1 MAKKKDVTTD
11 NEIFVAQKL
20 AEDELNI
27 NEINKPLEML
37 DFKSFDNNKD
47 LLDYQQQALINAFR
61 MLVAYFRDFK
71 ENKKEFYAFYQKH
84 YSFAHCD
91 FAKKK
96 LNPLLKSH
104 FKVENHCVSFENF
117 INRLAFY
124 MATGSGK
131 TIVII
136 KLVELLSVAIRMG
149 LIPKKNIMFFS
160 ANEHLIKQFEKEIE
174 KYNRNKDYFKQIDF
188 KNLKSVT
195 NKDFHHAPKNSF
207 IEKIALFYYRADLMS
222 DEESKENLLNYKDYW
237 DNGENYV
244 ILDEAHKGN
253 KTESKRQAIF
263 SLLSL
268 KGFLFNFSATF
279 TEESDLITAVYN
291 LSVGEWVKLGYGKES
306 VLLKKNNLN
315 AFKELKDLNDR
326 EKEIA
331 LLKALLL
338 LGMQKRH
345 QTEGYFYDPLMLV
358 FTHSVNVKNSDAE
371 IFFKTLARVIEND
384 DGSDFLKAKDDLLEE
399 LKNPE
404 FLFSDDKDKGYK
416 VNVFKESLKSMDF
429 KGLKEEVFYASNGH
443 IEVIINP
450 KNNQEIAFKLNTSDK
465 VFCLIRIGD
474 ITEWICE
481 KLKSVKVV
489 SKNLSFKEESYFSQ
503 IDKSSI
509 NILVGSRT
517 FDTGWDSTRPSVI
530 LFLNIGL
537 DDDAKKLVKQSFGR
551 GVRIESVKNQRQ
563 RLAYLDI
570 DEAIKKD
577 LKPNAAMLET
587 LFVIP
592 TNHASLEA
600 ILKIQ
605 KESENKGE
613 NRGSWREIKLEKT
626 PIKHALFVPC
636 YRKEQTNALK
646 ISPSASFKMSEK
658 NFKDLKEYF
667 HLMSEKH
674 FILKHEIYD
683 PKDYT
688 LLKEMIQTA
697 HFKKVPTWH
706 YKDLDHMISEIKGK
720 KGYTLLKDLI
730 QTAHFKKV
738 STWHYKDLDHMISE
752 IKGKLYPN
760 QKVPKDEFN
769 ALDSEKIVH
778 FKRIKVRADK
788 KEELIQTIQE
798 VKEYAPLDKET
809 LRIKIAQGE
818 IDPYD
823 TEKHKQDKTFKV
835 DEAEL
840 LKLKEHYYTPLI
852 KAKNCDWLKHVV
864 KVESESDFLEELLKI
879 VETLQENYDFW
890 AFSKIDEHLDN
901 LFIPYFNNAA
911 ERKFF
916 PDFIFWLQKGGT
928 QIICFIDPKG
938 SKHTDYEHK
947 ADAYQLFKDKIFNPK
962 NDPNLKI
969 KVVLKFYG
977 DKDDVGERYRDDWIK
992 EGELKDF
999 FLKQLA

>member
-1 MAKKKDVTTD
+1 MAKKKDLTTY

-20 AEDELNI
+20 AEDELNTSEI
-27 NEINKPLEML
+27 NEPLERL
-37 DFKSFDNNKD
+37 DFKSFDSNKE

-71 ENKKEFYAFYQKH
+71 GSKKEFYTFYQEH
-84 YSFAHCD
+84 YSFANCD
-91 FAKKK
+91 FTHKK

-160 ANEHLIKQFEKEIE
+160 ANENLIKQFEKEIE
-174 KYNRNKDYFKQIDF
+174 KYNRGKDFSKQIDF
-188 KNLKSVT
+188 KNLKSIT
-195 NKDFHHAPKNSF
+195 HKDFHRAPKGF
-207 IEKIALFYYRADLMS
+207 FEKIALFYYRADLMN

-253 KTESKRQAIF
+253 KSESKRQAIF

-279 TEESDLITAVYN
+279 TEESDLITSAYN

-315 AFKELKDLNDR
+315 AFKDSKDLNDR

-338 LGMQKRH
+338 LGMQKRYKV
-345 QTEGYFYDPLMLV
+345 EGYFYDPLMLV

-371 IFFKTLARVIEND
+371 IFFKTLACVIEND
-384 DGSDFLKAKDDLLEE
+384 DGNDFLKAKEDLLEE
-399 LKNPE
+399 LKDPK
-404 FLFSDDKDKGYK
+404 FLFSDDKDKDYK
-416 VNVFKESLKSMDF
+416 VRVFKEGLKSMDF
-429 KGLKEEVFYASNGH
+429 KGLKEEVFYANSGH

-465 VFCLIRIGD
+465 VFCLIKIGD

-517 FDTGWDSTRPSVI
+517 FETGWDSTRPSVI

-551 GVRIESVKNQRQ
+551 GIRIESLKNQRQ
-563 RLAYLDI
+563 RLAYLDM
-570 DEAIKKD
+570 DEAIKEN

-605 KESENKGE
+605 KESENGGE
-613 NRGSWREIKLEKT
+613 NKGSWREITLEKT
-626 PIKHALFVPC
+626 PIEHDLFVPC
-636 YRKEQTNALK
+636 YRKEPTSVLEL
-646 ISPSASFKMSEK
+646 PESASFKMSEK

-667 HLMSEKH
+667 NLMSEKH

-683 PKDYT
+683 PKDYAT
-688 LLKEMIQTA
+688 LKDMIQQA
-697 HFKKVPTWH
+697 RV
-706 YKDLDHMISEIKGK
+706 
-720 KGYTLLKDLI
+720 
-730 QTAHFKKV
+730 KKV
-738 STWHYKDLDHMISE
+738 STWHYKDLDYMISE

-769 ALDSEKIVH
+769 TLDNEKIVH
-778 FKRIKVRADK
+778 FKRIKVKADK
-788 KEELIQTIQE
+788 QEALIKTIQE
-798 VKEYAPLDKET
+798 VKEHAPLDKET

-823 TEKHKQDKTFKV
+823 TEKHKQDKTFEV
-835 DEAEL
+835 GDAEL

-852 KAKNCDWLKHVV
+852 KAKDCDWLKHVV
-864 KVESESDFLEELLKI
+864 KVKSEIDFLQELQETETIK
-879 VETLQENYDFW
+879 TLQENYDFW

-901 LFIPYFNNAA
+901 LFIPYINNVA
-911 ERKFF
+911 ERRFF

-938 SKHTDYEHK
+938 ITYADYEHK
-947 ADAYQLFKDKIFNPK
+947 ADAYKLFKNKIFNPK
-962 NDPNLKI
+962 NNPHFKI

-977 DKDDVGERYRDDWIK
+977 DKDRVGDNYRDYWIQK
-992 EGELKDF
+992 GKLNDF
-999 FLKQLA
+999 FLTLKD

>member
-1 MAKKKDVTTD
+1 MARKKDLTSY

-20 AEDELNI
+20 AEEELNT
-27 NEINKPLEML
+27 NEINEPLERL
-37 DFKSFDNNKD
+37 DFKSFDSNKE

-71 ENKKEFYAFYQKH
+71 GSKKEFYAFYQER
-84 YSFAHCD
+84 YSFANCD
-91 FAKKK
+91 FTHKK
-96 LNPLLKSH
+96 LNSLLKSH
-104 FKVENHCVSFENF
+104 FKVENQRVSFENF

-160 ANEHLIKQFEKEIE
+160 ANENLIKQFEKEIE
-174 KYNRNKDYFKQIDF
+174 KYNRGKDFSKQIDF
-188 KNLKSVT
+188 KNLKSIT
-195 NKDFHHAPKNSF
+195 HKDFHRAPKGF
-207 IEKIALFYYRADLMS
+207 FEKIALFYYRADLMN

-253 KTESKRQAIF
+253 KSESKRQAIF

-279 TEESDLITAVYN
+279 TEESDLITSVYN

-315 AFKELKDLNDR
+315 AFKDLKDLNDR

-338 LGMQKRH
+338 LGMQKRYK
-345 QTEGYFYDPLMLV
+345 TEGYFHDPLMLV
-358 FTHSVNVKNSDAE
+358 FTHSVNVENSDAE
-371 IFFKTLARVIEND
+371 IFFKTLVRVIEND
-384 DGSDFLKAKDDLLEE
+384 NGNDFLKAKEDLLEE
-399 LKNPE
+399 LKDPE
-404 FLFSDDKDKGYK
+404 FLFSANKDKDYK
-416 VNVFKESLKSMDF
+416 VKVFKEGLKSMDF
-429 KGLKEEVFYASNGH
+429 KGLKEEVFYANSGH

-465 VFCLIRIGD
+465 VFCLIKIGD

-503 IDKSSI
+503 IDRSSI

-517 FDTGWDSTRPSVI
+517 FETGWDSTRPSVI

-551 GVRIESVKNQRQ
+551 GVRIESLKNQRQ

-570 DEAIKKD
+570 DKAIKKD

-600 ILKIQ
+600 ILTIQ
-605 KESENKGE
+605 KESENGGE
-613 NRGSWREIKLEKT
+613 SRGSWREITLEKT
-626 PIKHALFVPC
+626 PIQHDLFVPC
-636 YRKEQTNALK
+636 YRKEPTSILK
-646 ISPSASFKMSEK
+646 LPENASFKMSEK
-658 NFKDLKEYF
+658 NFKDLKECF
-667 HLMSEKH
+667 NWMSEKH

-683 PKDYT
+683 PKDYAT
-688 LLKEMIQTA
+688 LKDMIQKA
-697 HFKKVPTWH
+697 RV
-706 YKDLDHMISEIKGK
+706 
-720 KGYTLLKDLI
+720 
-730 QTAHFKKV
+730 KKV
-738 STWHYKDLDHMISE
+738 STWHYKDLDYMISE

-769 ALDSEKIVH
+769 ALDNEKIVH
-778 FKRIKVRADK
+778 FKRIKVKADK
-788 KEELIQTIQE
+788 QEELIKTIQE
-798 VKEYAPLDKET
+798 VKEHAPLDKET

-823 TEKHKQDKTFKV
+823 ADKHKQDKTFKV
-835 DEAEL
+835 GDAEL

-852 KAKNCDWLKHVV
+852 KAKDCDWLKHVV
-864 KVESESDFLEELLKI
+864 KVKSEIDFLKELQDRETTK
-879 VETLQENYDFW
+879 TLQENYDFW

-901 LFIPYFNNAA
+901 LFIPYFNSAA
-911 ERKFF
+911 ERRFF
-916 PDFIFWLQKGGT
+916 PDFIFWLQKGDT

-938 SKHTDYEHK
+938 TKIAEYQHK
-947 ADAYQLFKDKIFNPK
+947 ADWYKKLFKDKIFNPK
-962 NDPNLKI
+962 NDPHFKI

-977 DKDDVGERYRDDWIK
+977 DKDDVGDKYKDDWIQK
-992 EGELKDF
+992 DKLKDF
-999 FLKQLA
+999 FLTLPKFIERG

>member
-1 MAKKKDVTTD
+1 MAKKKDLTTH

-20 AEDELNI
+20 AEDELNT
-27 NEINKPLEML
+27 NEINEPLEML
-37 DFKSFDNNKD
+37 DFKSFDSNKE

-61 MLVAYFRDFK
+61 MLVTYFRDFK
-71 ENKKEFYAFYQKH
+71 ENKKEFYAFYQEH

-96 LNPLLKSH
+96 LHPLLKSH

-160 ANEHLIKQFEKEIE
+160 ANENLIKQFEKEIE

-188 KNLKSVT
+188 KSLKSVT
-195 NKDFHHAPKNSF
+195 NKDFHHAPKGSF
-207 IEKIALFYYRADLMS
+207 IEKITLFYYRADLMN

-253 KTESKRQAIF
+253 KSESKRQAIF

-306 VLLKKNNLN
+306 VLLKKNNLH

-338 LGMQKRH
+338 LGMQKRY

-358 FTHSVNVKNSDAE
+358 FTHSVNVENSDAE

-384 DGSDFLKAKDDLLEE
+384 DGSDFLKAKEDLLEE

-416 VNVFKESLKSMDF
+416 VKVFKEGLKSMDF

-465 VFCLIRIGD
+465 VFCLIKIGD

-517 FDTGWDSTRPSVI
+517 FETGWDSTRPSVI

-570 DEAIKKD
+570 DKAIKD
-577 LKPNAAMLET
+577 RLKPNAAMLET

-600 ILKIQ
+600 ILKFQ

-646 ISPSASFKMSEK
+646 ISPSASFKMSTK

-674 FILKHEIYD
+674 FILKHEIYN
-683 PKDYT
+683 PKDYV
-688 LLKEMIQTA
+688 LLKEM
-697 HFKKVPTWH
+697 
-706 YKDLDHMISEIKGK
+706 
-720 KGYTLLKDLI
+720 I

-738 STWHYKDLDHMISE
+738 STWHYKDLDYMISE

-769 ALDSEKIVH
+769 ALDNEKIVH
-778 FKRIKVRADK
+778 FKRVKVRADK
-788 KEELIQTIQE
+788 KEKLIQTIQE
-798 VKEYAPLDKET
+798 VKEYAPLDRET
-809 LRIKIAQGE
+809 LIKKIAQGE
-818 IDPYD
+818 IDID
-823 TEKHKQDKTFKV
+823 NIDKHKQDRTFKV
-835 DEAEL
+835 DGAEL

-864 KVESESDFLEELLKI
+864 KVKSESDFLEELLKI
-879 VETLQENYDFW
+879 TETLQENYDFW

-901 LFIPYFNNAA
+901 LFIPYIDNAT

-916 PDFIFWLQKGGT
+916 PDFIFWLQKSGT

-962 NDPNLKI
+962 DDPHFKI

-977 DKDDVGERYRDDWIK
+977 NKDKVGERYRDLWIEK
-992 EGELKDF
+992 GKLEYFFLDLKD
-999 FLKQLA
+999 

>member
-1 MAKKKDVTTD
+1 MAKKKDLTTD

-20 AEDELNI
+20 AEEELNI
-27 NEINKPLEML
+27 NEINEPLEML
-37 DFKSFDNNKD
+37 DFKSFDNNKE

-61 MLVAYFRDFK
+61 VLVAYFRDFK

-84 YSFAHCD
+84 YSFANCD

-96 LNPLLKSH
+96 LNHLLKSH
-104 FKVENHCVSFENF
+104 FKVENHCVRFENF

-160 ANEHLIKQFEKEIE
+160 ANENLIKQFEKEIE
-174 KYNRNKDYFKQIDF
+174 KYNRGKDYSKQIDF
-188 KNLKSVT
+188 KNLKEVT
-195 NKDFHHAPKNSF
+195 NKDFHRAPKDF
-207 IEKIALFYYRADLMS
+207 FEKIALFYYRADLMN

-253 KTESKRQAIF
+253 KSESKRQAIF

-279 TEESDLITAVYN
+279 TEESDLITSVYN

-315 AFKELKDLNDR
+315 AFKDLKDLNDR

-338 LGMQKRH
+338 LGMQKRYKI
-345 QTEGYFYDPLMLV
+345 EGYFHDPLMLV
-358 FTHSVNVKNSDAE
+358 FTHSVNVENSDAE

-384 DGSDFLKAKDDLLEE
+384 DESDFVKAKEDLLEE
-399 LKNPE
+399 IKDPE
-404 FLFSDDKDKGYK
+404 FLFSDGKDKDYK
-416 VNVFKESLKSMDF
+416 IKVFKEGLKSMDF
-429 KGLKEEVFYASNGH
+429 KGLKEEVFYANSGH

-465 VFCLIRIGD
+465 VFCLIKIGD
-474 ITEWICE
+474 ITEWIYE

-517 FDTGWDSTRPSVI
+517 FETGWDSTRPSVI

-570 DEAIKKD
+570 DGAIKEN

-605 KESENKGE
+605 KESENRGE
-613 NRGSWREIKLEKT
+613 SRGSWREIKLEKT

-636 YRKEQTNALK
+636 YRKEPTSVLELPEN
-646 ISPSASFKMSEK
+646 ASFKMSEK

-667 HLMSEKH
+667 NLMSEKH
-674 FILKHEIYD
+674 FILKHGIYD

-688 LLKEMIQTA
+688 LLKNM
-697 HFKKVPTWH
+697 
-706 YKDLDHMISEIKGK
+706 
-720 KGYTLLKDLI
+720 I

-738 STWHYKDLDHMISE
+738 STWHYKDLDYMISE

-778 FKRIKVRADK
+778 FKRIKVKADK
-788 KEELIQTIQE
+788 KEALMKTIQE

-823 TEKHKQDKTFKV
+823 TEKHKQDRTFKV
-835 DEAEL
+835 GEAEL

-864 KVESESDFLEELLKI
+864 KAESEIDFLKELQKTETI
-879 VETLQENYDFW
+879 KTLQENYDFW

-901 LFIPYFNNAA
+901 LFIPYIDNAA

-916 PDFIFWLQKGGT
+916 PDFIFWLEKGGT

-938 SKHTDYEHK
+938 TEHTSGLRK
-947 ADAYQLFKDKIFNPK
+947 ADPYKNLFKDKIFNPK
-962 NDPNLKI
+962 NDPNFKI

-977 DKDDVGERYRDDWIK
+977 NKDRVPELYRDYWIK
-992 EGELKDF
+992 KGKLEDF
-999 FLKQLA
+999 FLTLKA

>member
-1 MAKKKDVTTD
+1 MAKKKDLTTD

-20 AEDELNI
+20 AEEELNT
-27 NEINKPLEML
+27 NEINEPLEML
-37 DFKSFDNNKD
+37 DFKSFDNNKE

-84 YSFAHCD
+84 YSFANCD

-96 LNPLLKSH
+96 LNHLLKSY
-104 FKVENHCVSFENF
+104 FKVENGCVKFENF

-174 KYNRNKDYFKQIDF
+174 KYNRNKDYSKQIDF

-195 NKDFHHAPKNSF
+195 HKDFYRAPKNVLKEM
-207 IEKIALFYYRADLMS
+207 EKIPLFYYRADLMN

-253 KTESKRQAIF
+253 KSESKRQAIF

-338 LGMQKRH
+338 LGMQKRYRK
-345 QTEGYFYDPLMLV
+345 EGYFYDPLMLV

-384 DGSDFLKAKDDLLEE
+384 DESDFNRTKDDLLEE

-416 VNVFKESLKSMDF
+416 VKVFKESLNDMDF

-465 VFCLIRIGD
+465 IFCLIRIGD
-474 ITEWICE
+474 ITEWIYE

-509 NILVGSRT
+509 NILVGSRA

-570 DEAIKKD
+570 DEAIKEK

-600 ILKIQ
+600 ILKFQ

-626 PIKHALFVPC
+626 PIKHDLFVPC

-674 FILKHEIYD
+674 FILKHEIYN

-697 HFKKVPTWH
+697 HFKKV
-706 YKDLDHMISEIKGK
+706 
-720 KGYTLLKDLI
+720 
-730 QTAHFKKV
+730 
-738 STWHYKDLDHMISE
+738 STWHYKDLDYMISE

-769 ALDSEKIVH
+769 ALDNEKIVH
-778 FKRIKVRADK
+778 FKRVKVKAS
-788 KEELIQTIQE
+788 KEEALMKTIQE
-798 VKEYAPLDKET
+798 VKEYAPLDKE
-809 LRIKIAQGE
+809 RIKIAQGE

-823 TEKHKQDKTFKV
+823 TEKHKQNKTFEV
-835 DEAEL
+835 DGAEL

-864 KVESESDFLEELLKI
+864 KVKSESDFLEELLKI
-879 VETLQENYDFW
+879 TETLQENYDFW

-901 LFIPYFNNAA
+901 LFIPYIDNAA
-911 ERKFF
+911 ERRFF
-916 PDFIFWLQKGGT
+916 PDFIFWLQKGDT

-947 ADAYQLFKDKIFNPK
+947 ADAYQLFEDKVFNPK

-977 DKDDVGERYRDDWIK
+977 DKDDVGERYRDLWIEK
-992 EGELKDF
+992 GKLEDF
-999 FLKQLA
+999 FLTLKA

>member
-1 MAKKKDVTTD
+1 MAKKKDLTAD

-20 AEDELNI
+20 AEEELDTNKI
-27 NEINKPLEML
+27 NEPLEML
-37 DFKSFDNNKD
+37 DFKSFDNNKE

-84 YSFAHCD
+84 YSFANCD

-96 LNPLLKSH
+96 LHHLLKNS
-104 FKVENHCVSFENF
+104 FKVENGCVKFENF

-174 KYNRNKDYFKQIDF
+174 KYNRNKDYSKQIDF

-195 NKDFHHAPKNSF
+195 NKDFYHAPKNSF
-207 IEKIALFYYRADLMS
+207 IEKIVLFYYRADLMN

-338 LGMQKRH
+338 LGMQKRYKV
-345 QTEGYFYDPLMLV
+345 EGYFYDPLMLV

-384 DGSDFLKAKDDLLEE
+384 DGNDFLKAKDDLLEE
-399 LKNPE
+399 LRDPE
-404 FLFSDDKDKGYK
+404 FLFSDGKDQKYK
-416 VNVFKESLKSMDF
+416 VEVFKEGLKSMDF
-429 KGLKEEVFYASNGH
+429 KGLKEEIFYANNGH

-481 KLKSVKVV
+481 KLKSVKMV

-517 FDTGWDSTRPSVI
+517 FETGWDSTRPSVI

-563 RLAYLDI
+563 RLAYLEI
-570 DEAIKKD
+570 DGAIKKA
-577 LKPNAAMLET
+577 LKPNATMLET

-600 ILKIQ
+600 ILKFQ

-626 PIKHALFVPC
+626 RIEHALFVPC
-636 YRKEQTNALK
+636 YRKEQTNMLEF
-646 ISPSASFKMSEK
+646 PENASFKMSEK
-658 NFKDLKEYF
+658 NFKDLKEHF

-674 FILKHEIYD
+674 FILKHEIYN

-688 LLKEMIQTA
+688 LLKDLIQTA

-706 YKDLDHMISEIKGK
+706 YKDLDC
-720 KGYTLLKDLI
+720 
-730 QTAHFKKV
+730 
-738 STWHYKDLDHMISE
+738 MISE

-778 FKRIKVRADK
+778 FKRVKVRADK
-788 KEELIQTIQE
+788 KEELVKKIQE
-798 VKEYAPLDKET
+798 VKEYAPLDKE
-809 LRIKIAQGE
+809 RIKIAQGE

-823 TEKHKQDKTFKV
+823 TEKHKQDRTFKV
-835 DEAEL
+835 GDAEL

-864 KVESESDFLEELLKI
+864 KVKSESDFLEELLKI
-879 VETLQENYDFW
+879 TETLQENYDFW

-901 LFIPYFNNAA
+901 LFIPYIDNAA
-911 ERKFF
+911 ERKIF

-938 SKHTDYEHK
+938 TKIAEYEHK
-947 ADAYQLFKDKIFNPK
+947 ADWYKKLFKDKVFSSK

-999 FLKQLA
+999 FLTL

>member
-1 MAKKKDVTTD
+1 MAKKKDLTTD

-20 AEDELNI
+20 AEGELNI
-27 NEINKPLEML
+27 NEINEPLEML
-37 DFKSFDNNKD
+37 DFKSFDSNKE

-84 YSFAHCD
+84 YSFANCD

-96 LNPLLKSH
+96 LNDLLKNS
-104 FKVENHCVSFENF
+104 FKVENGCVSFENF

-160 ANEHLIKQFEKEIE
+160 TNENLIKQFEKEIE
-174 KYNRNKDYFKQIDF
+174 KYNRGKDYSKQIDF

-195 NKDFHHAPKNSF
+195 NEDFHHASKGF
-207 IEKIALFYYRADLMS
+207 FEKITLFYYRADLM
-222 DEESKENLLNYKDYW
+222 DDKESKENRLNYKDYW

-244 ILDEAHKGN
+244 ILDEAHKGD
-253 KTESKRQAIF
+253 KSESKRQAIF

-268 KGFLFNFSATF
+268 RGFLFNFSATF
-279 TEESDLITAVYN
+279 TEKSDLITSVYN

-306 VLLKKNNLN
+306 VLLKKNNLS
-315 AFKELKDLNDR
+315 AFKDLKDLNDR

-338 LGMQKRH
+338 LAMQKRYK
-345 QTEGYFYDPLMLV
+345 TEGYFHDPLMLV

-384 DGSDFLKAKDDLLEE
+384 DENDFIKAKEDLLEE

-404 FLFSDDKDKGYK
+404 FLFSDDKDQKYK
-416 VNVFKESLKSMDF
+416 IEVFKKGLNDLDF

-443 IEVIINP
+443 IEMIINP

-626 PIKHALFVPC
+626 RIEHALFVPC

-646 ISPSASFKMSEK
+646 ISPSTSFKMSEK

-674 FILKHEIYD
+674 FILKHEIYN

-697 HFKKVPTWH
+697 HFKKV
-706 YKDLDHMISEIKGK
+706 
-720 KGYTLLKDLI
+720 
-730 QTAHFKKV
+730 
-738 STWHYKDLDHMISE
+738 STWHYKDLDYMISE

-769 ALDSEKIVH
+769 ALDNEKIVH
-778 FKRIKVRADK
+778 FKRVKVRADK
-788 KEELIQTIQE
+788 KEELVKRIQE
-798 VKEYAPLDKET
+798 VKEYAPLD
-809 LRIKIAQGE
+809 
-818 IDPYD
+818 
-823 TEKHKQDKTFKV
+823 TEKHKQDRTFKV

-864 KVESESDFLEELLKI
+864 KVKSESDFLEELQETETIK
-879 VETLQENYDFW
+879 TLQENYDFW

-911 ERKFF
+911 ERHFF

-947 ADAYQLFKDKIFNPK
+947 ADAYKLFKDKVFTPK
-962 NDPNLKI
+962 NNPHFKI
-969 KVVLKFYG
+969 QVVLKFYG
-977 DKDDVGERYRDDWIK
+977 NKDDVGDKYKDDWIQK
-992 EGELKDF
+992 DKLKDF
-999 FLKQLA
+999 FLTLWPKFIERG

>member
-1 MAKKKDVTTD
+1 MAKKKDLTTD

-20 AEDELNI
+20 AEYELNA
-27 NEINKPLEML
+27 NEINEPLEML
-37 DFKSFDNNKD
+37 DFKSFDNNKE

-61 MLVAYFRDFK
+61 MLIAYFRDFK

-96 LNPLLKSH
+96 LNPLLKNS
-104 FKVENHCVSFENF
+104 FKVENNCVKFENF

-160 ANEHLIKQFEKEIE
+160 ANENLIKQFEKEIE
-174 KYNRNKDYFKQIDF
+174 KYNRGKDYSKQIDF
-188 KNLKSVT
+188 KSLKSVT
-195 NKDFHHAPKNSF
+195 NKDFHHAPKDFF

-306 VLLKKNNLN
+306 VLLKKNNLI

-338 LGMQKRH
+338 LGMQKRY

-384 DGSDFLKAKDDLLEE
+384 DEGDFLKAKEDLLEE

-404 FLFSDDKDKGYK
+404 FLFSDDKDKDYK
-416 VNVFKESLKSMDF
+416 VEVFKEGLKSMDF
-429 KGLKEEVFYASNGH
+429 KGLKEEVFYANNGH
-443 IEVIINP
+443 IEAIINP

-465 VFCLIRIGD
+465 VFCLIKIGD

-509 NILVGSRT
+509 NILVGSRA
-517 FDTGWDSTRPSVI
+517 FETGWDSTRPSVI

-563 RLAYLDI
+563 RLAYLEI
-570 DEAIKKD
+570 DGAIKKA
-577 LKPNAAMLET
+577 LKLNAAMLET

-600 ILKIQ
+600 ILKFQ
-605 KESENKGE
+605 KESENKDE

-646 ISPSASFKMSEK
+646 IPPSASFKMSEK

-697 HFKKVPTWH
+697 HFKKV
-706 YKDLDHMISEIKGK
+706 
-720 KGYTLLKDLI
+720 
-730 QTAHFKKV
+730 
-738 STWHYKDLDHMISE
+738 STWHYKDLDCMISE

-769 ALDSEKIVH
+769 ALDNEKIVH
-778 FKRIKVRADK
+778 FKRVKVKADK
-788 KEELIQTIQE
+788 KEKLIQTIQE
-798 VKEYAPLDKET
+798 VKEYAPLDKE
-809 LRIKIAQGE
+809 RMKIVQGE
-818 IDPYD
+818 IDSHD
-823 TEKHKQDKTFKV
+823 TEKHKQDRTFKV
-835 DEAEL
+835 DDAEL

-864 KVESESDFLEELLKI
+864 KVKSESDFLEELLKI
-879 VETLQENYDFW
+879 TETLQENYDFW

-901 LFIPYFNNAA
+901 LFIPYIDNAT
-911 ERKFF
+911 ERHFF
-916 PDFIFWLQKGGT
+916 PDFIFWLEKGGT

-962 NDPNLKI
+962 DDPNFKI
-969 KVVLKFYG
+969 RVVLKFYG
-977 DKDDVGERYRDDWIK
+977 NKDDVGERYRDDWIK

>member
-1 MAKKKDVTTD
+1 MAKKKDLTTD

-20 AEDELNI
+20 AEDELDTNKI
-27 NEINKPLEML
+27 NEPLERL
-37 DFKSFDNNKD
+37 NFKSFDSNKE

-61 MLVAYFRDFK
+61 MLIAYFRDFK
-71 ENKKEFYAFYQKH
+71 ENKKEFYAFYQDH
-84 YSFAHCD
+84 YSFANCD

-96 LNPLLKSH
+96 LNHLLKNS
-104 FKVENHCVSFENF
+104 FKVENGCVRFENF

-174 KYNRNKDYFKQIDF
+174 KYNRGKDFSKQIDF

-195 NKDFHHAPKNSF
+195 NKDFHHAPKGSF
-207 IEKIALFYYRADLMS
+207 IEKITLFYYRADLMN

-338 LGMQKRH
+338 LGMQKRYKV
-345 QTEGYFYDPLMLV
+345 EGYFYDPLMLV

-404 FLFSDDKDKGYK
+404 FLFSDDKDKDYK
-416 VNVFKESLKSMDF
+416 VKVFKEGLKGMDF

-465 VFCLIRIGD
+465 VFCLIKIGD

-481 KLKSVKVV
+481 KLKSVKKVV

-570 DEAIKKD
+570 DEAIKEK

-600 ILKIQ
+600 ILKFQ

-626 PIKHALFVPC
+626 CIEHALFVPC
-636 YRKEQTNALK
+636 YQKEQTNALK

-688 LLKEMIQTA
+688 LLK
-697 HFKKVPTWH
+697 
-706 YKDLDHMISEIKGK
+706 
-720 KGYTLLKDLI
+720 DLI
-730 QTAHFKKV
+730 QTAHFNKV
-738 STWHYKDLDHMISE
+738 STWHYKDLDYMISE

-769 ALDSEKIVH
+769 ALDSERIVH
-778 FKRIKVRADK
+778 FKRIKVKADK
-788 KEELIQTIQE
+788 KEELVKKIQE
-798 VKEYAPLDKET
+798 VKEYAPLDKE
-809 LRIKIAQGE
+809 RIKIAQGE
-818 IDPYD
+818 IDLD
-823 TEKHKQDKTFKV
+823 DIEKHKQNKTFKI
-835 DEAEL
+835 DEAEP

-852 KAKNCDWLKHVV
+852 KAKNCDWLKRVV
-864 KVESESDFLEELLKI
+864 KVESEIDFLKELQETETMK
-879 VETLQENYDFW
+879 TLQENYDFW

-901 LFIPYFNNAA
+901 LFIPYIDDAT

-916 PDFIFWLQKGGT
+916 PDFIFWLEKGGT

-938 SKHTDYEHK
+938 TEHTSSLRK
-947 ADAYQLFKDKIFNPK
+947 ADAYKLFKDKVFSSK
-962 NDPNLKI
+962 DDPNFKI

-977 DKDDVGERYRDDWIK
+977 NKDRVPDDYRHYWIK
-992 EGELKDF
+992 KGELEDF

>member
-1 MAKKKDVTTD
+1 MAKKKDLITH

-20 AEDELNI
+20 AEDELNT
-27 NEINKPLEML
+27 NEINEPLERL
-37 DFKSFDNNKD
+37 DFKSFDNNKE

-71 ENKKEFYAFYQKH
+71 GSKKEFYAFYQEH
-84 YSFAHCD
+84 YSFANCD
-91 FAKKK
+91 FTHKK

-104 FKVENHCVSFENF
+104 FKVENQRVSFENF

-136 KLVELLSVAIRMG
+136 KLVELLSVAMGMG

-160 ANEHLIKQFEKEIE
+160 ANENLIKQFEKEIE
-174 KYNRNKDYFKQIDF
+174 KYNRGKDFSKQINF
-188 KNLKSVT
+188 KNLKSIT
-195 NKDFHHAPKNSF
+195 HQDFHRAPKDSF
-207 IEKIALFYYRADLMS
+207 IKQITLFYYRADLMN

-253 KTESKRQAIF
+253 KSESKRQAIF

-279 TEESDLITAVYN
+279 TEECDLITSVYN

-306 VLLKKNNLN
+306 VLLKKNNLS
-315 AFKELKDLNDR
+315 AFKDSKDLNDR

-338 LGMQKRH
+338 LGMQKRYK
-345 QTEGYFYDPLMLV
+345 TEGYFHNPLMLV
-358 FTHSVNVKNSDAE
+358 FTHSVNVENSDAE

-384 DGSDFLKAKDDLLEE
+384 DGNDFLKAKEDLLEE
-399 LKNPE
+399 LKDPE
-404 FLFSDDKDKGYK
+404 FLFSANKDKDYK
-416 VNVFKESLKSMDF
+416 VKVLKEGLKSMDF

-465 VFCLIRIGD
+465 VFCLIKIGD

-503 IDKSSI
+503 IDRSSI

-517 FDTGWDSTRPSVI
+517 FETGWDSTRPSVI

-551 GVRIESVKNQRQ
+551 GVRIESIKNQRQ

-570 DEAIKKD
+570 DEAIKKA

-592 TNHASLEA
+592 TNPASLDA
-600 ILKIQ
+600 ILNFQ

-613 NRGSWREIKLEKT
+613 SRGSWREITLEKT

-636 YRKEQTNALK
+636 YRKEPTSITELPEN
-646 ISPSASFKMSEK
+646 ASFKMSEK

-667 HLMSEKH
+667 NLMSEKH

-683 PKDYT
+683 PKDYAT
-688 LLKEMIQTA
+688 LKDMIQ
-697 HFKKVPTWH
+697 K
-706 YKDLDHMISEIKGK
+706 
-720 KGYTLLKDLI
+720 
-730 QTAHFKKV
+730 AHFKKV
-738 STWHYKDLDHMISE
+738 STWHYKDLDYMIAA

-769 ALDSEKIVH
+769 TLDNEKIVH
-778 FKRIKVRADK
+778 FKRIKVKADK
-788 KEELIQTIQE
+788 QEELIKTIQE
-798 VKEYAPLDKET
+798 VKEHAPLDKET

-823 TEKHKQDKTFKV
+823 TEKHKQNKTFKV
-835 DEAEL
+835 DGAEL

-852 KAKNCDWLKHVV
+852 KAKDCDWLKHVV
-864 KVESESDFLEELLKI
+864 KVKSEIDFLQELQDQETTK
-879 VETLQENYDFW
+879 TLQENYDFW

-901 LFIPYFNNAA
+901 LFIPYINNVA
-911 ERKFF
+911 ERRFF
-916 PDFIFWLQKGGT
+916 PDFIFWLQKGDT

-938 SKHTDYEHK
+938 ITYADYEHK
-947 ADAYQLFKDKIFNPK
+947 ADAYKLFKDKIFNPK
-962 NDPNLKI
+962 NNPHCKIKKI

-977 DKDDVGERYRDDWIK
+977 DKDRVGDNYRDYWIQK
-992 EGELKDF
+992 GKLNDF
-999 FLKQLA
+999 FLTLKD

>member
-20 AEDELNI
+20 SEEELNT
-27 NEINKPLEML
+27 NEINDPLEML
-37 DFKSFDNNKD
+37 DFKSFDNNKE

-84 YSFAHCD
+84 YSFANCD

-96 LNPLLKSH
+96 LNPLLKNS

-160 ANEHLIKQFEKEIE
+160 ANENLIKQFEKEIE
-174 KYNRNKDYFKQIDF
+174 KYNRNKDYSKQIDF
-188 KNLKSVT
+188 KSLKSVT
-195 NKDFHHAPKNSF
+195 HKDFYHAPKDSF
-207 IEKIALFYYRADLMS
+207 KDMEKITLFYYRADLMS
-222 DEESKENLLNYKDYW
+222 DEESKEKLLNYKDYW

-338 LGMQKRH
+338 LGMQKRYRK
-345 QTEGYFYDPLMLV
+345 EGYFYDPLMLV

-404 FLFSDDKDKGYK
+404 FLFSDDKDKDYK
-416 VNVFKESLKSMDF
+416 IRVFKEGLKSMDF

-517 FDTGWDSTRPSVI
+517 FETGWDSTRPSVI

-563 RLAYLDI
+563 RLAYLEI
-570 DEAIKKD
+570 DEAIKD
-577 LKPNAAMLET
+577 SLKPNAAMLET
-587 LFVIP
+587 LFVIA
-592 TNHASLEA
+592 TKSESVKA
-600 ILKIQ
+600 ILDL
-605 KESENKGE
+605 KEESSDP
-613 NRGSWREIKLEKT
+613 SWCEVELEKT
-626 PIKHALFVPC
+626 PIEHALLFVPC
-636 YRKEQTNALK
+636 YQEKCIKATDLE
-646 ISPSASFKMSEK
+646 SASFKMSAK

-683 PKDYT
+683 PKDY
-688 LLKEMIQTA
+688 KQFKDMIQEA
-697 HFKKVPTWH
+697 RFN
-706 YKDLDHMISEIKGK
+706 
-720 KGYTLLKDLI
+720 
-730 QTAHFKKV
+730 KV
-738 STWHYKDLDHMISE
+738 STWHYKDLDCMISE

-760 QKVPKDEFN
+760 QKVPKNEFN

-778 FKRIKVRADK
+778 FKRIKVKADK
-788 KEELIQTIQE
+788 KEELVKTIQE
-798 VKEYAPLDKET
+798 VKEYVPLDKE
-809 LRIKIAQGE
+809 RIKIAQGE

-835 DEAEL
+835 GDDAEL

-864 KVESESDFLEELLKI
+864 KVKSESDFLEKLLKI
-879 VETLQENYDFW
+879 TETLQENYDFW

-901 LFIPYFNNAA
+901 LFIPYIGEHAT

-938 SKHTDYEHK
+938 IKISDYQHK
-947 ADAYQLFKDKIFNPK
+947 ADAYKLFKDKVFNPK
-962 NDPNLKI
+962 DDPNFKI

-977 DKDDVGERYRDDWIK
+977 DKDEVADLYRDYWIK
-992 EGELKDF
+992 KGKLEDF
-999 FLKQLA
+999 FLTLKA

>member
-1 MAKKKDVTTD
+1 MAKKKDLTTD

-20 AEDELNI
+20 AEDELNT
-27 NEINKPLEML
+27 NEINEPLERL
-37 DFKSFDNNKD
+37 DFKSFDNNKE

-61 MLVAYFRDFK
+61 MLAAYFRDFK
-71 ENKKEFYAFYQKH
+71 EDKKEFYAFYQKH
-84 YSFAHCD
+84 YSFANCD

-104 FKVENHCVSFENF
+104 FKVENQCVSFENF

-160 ANEHLIKQFEKEIE
+160 ANENLIQQFKKEIE
-174 KYNRNKDYFKQIDF
+174 KYNRSKDYFKQIDF
-188 KNLKSVT
+188 KSLKSVT

-207 IEKIALFYYRADLMS
+207 IEKITLFYYRADLMN

-253 KTESKRQAIF
+253 KSESKRQAIF

-306 VLLKKNNLN
+306 VLLKKNDLN

-338 LGMQKRH
+338 LGMQKRY

-384 DGSDFLKAKDDLLEE
+384 DGSDFLKAKEDLLEE

-404 FLFSDDKDKGYK
+404 FLFSDDKDKDYK
-416 VNVFKESLKSMDF
+416 VKVFKEGLKSMDF
-429 KGLKEEVFYASNGH
+429 KGLKEEVFYANNGH

-509 NILVGSRT
+509 NILCGSRT
-517 FDTGWDSTRPSVI
+517 FETGWDSTRPSVI

-587 LFVIP
+587 LFVVP
-592 TNHASLEA
+592 TNYASLDA
-600 ILKIQ
+600 ILKFQ
-605 KESENKGE
+605 KESENGGE

-626 PIKHALFVPC
+626 PMKHALFVPC

-646 ISPSASFKMSEK
+646 IPPSASFKMSEK

-688 LLKEMIQTA
+688 LLK
-697 HFKKVPTWH
+697 
-706 YKDLDHMISEIKGK
+706 
-720 KGYTLLKDLI
+720 DLI

-738 STWHYKDLDHMISE
+738 STWHYKDLDYMISE

-778 FKRIKVRADK
+778 FKRIKVKADK
-788 KEELIQTIQE
+788 KEKLIQTIQE
-798 VKEYAPLDKET
+798 VKEYAPLDKE
-809 LRIKIAQGE
+809 RIKIAQGE

-823 TEKHKQDKTFKV
+823 TEKHKQDRTFKV

-864 KVESESDFLEELLKI
+864 KVKSEIDFLKELQETETIK
-879 VETLQENYDFW
+879 TLQENYDFW

-901 LFIPYFNNAA
+901 LFIPYIDNGAT

-916 PDFIFWLQKGGT
+916 PDFIFWLEKGGT

-962 NDPNLKI
+962 NDPNFKI

-977 DKDDVGERYRDDWIK
+977 DKDGVGERYRDDWIK
-992 EGELKDF
+992 KGKLEDF
-999 FLKQLA
+999 FLTMIA

>member
-1 MAKKKDVTTD
+1 MAKKKDLTTD

-20 AEDELNI
+20 AEEELNT
-27 NEINKPLEML
+27 NEINEPLERL
-37 DFKSFDNNKD
+37 DFKSFDNNKE

-61 MLVAYFRDFK
+61 MLAAYFKDFK
-71 ENKKEFYAFYQKH
+71 GSKKEFYAFYQKH
-84 YSFAHCD
+84 YSFANCD

-96 LNPLLKSH
+96 LHPLLKSH

-160 ANEHLIKQFEKEIE
+160 ANENLIKQFEKEIE
-174 KYNRNKDYFKQIDF
+174 KYNRGKDYSKQIGF

-195 NKDFHHAPKNSF
+195 NKDFHHAPK
-207 IEKIALFYYRADLMS
+207 IVEQIALFYYRADLMN

-253 KTESKRQAIF
+253 KSESKRQAIF

-326 EKEIA
+326 EKETA

-338 LGMQKRH
+338 LGMQKRYK
-345 QTEGYFYDPLMLV
+345 TEGYFYDPLMLV

-384 DGSDFLKAKDDLLEE
+384 DESDFLKAKEDLLEE

-404 FLFSDDKDKGYK
+404 FLFSDDKDKDDK
-416 VNVFKESLKSMDF
+416 VRVFKEGLKSMDF
-429 KGLKEEVFYASNGH
+429 KGLKEEVFYANNGH

-465 VFCLIRIGD
+465 VFCLIKIGD

-517 FDTGWDSTRPSVI
+517 FETGWDSTRPSVI

-563 RLAYLDI
+563 RLAYLEI
-570 DEAIKKD
+570 DESIKKT

-587 LFVIP
+587 LFVIA
-592 TNHASLEA
+592 TKSESVEA
-600 ILKIQ
+600 ILTIQ
-605 KESENKGE
+605 KESENRGE
-613 NRGSWREIKLEKT
+613 DRGAWREIKLEKT
-626 PIKHALFVPC
+626 RIEHALFVPC
-636 YRKEQTNALK
+636 YRKEQTS
-646 ISPSASFKMSEK
+646 ISELPENASFKMSGE

-667 HLMSEKH
+667 NLMSEKH

-683 PKDYT
+683 PKDYAQ
-688 LLKEMIQTA
+688 LKRMIQ
-697 HFKKVPTWH
+697 
-706 YKDLDHMISEIKGK
+706 E
-720 KGYTLLKDLI
+720 
-730 QTAHFKKV
+730 AHFKKV
-738 STWHYKDLDHMISE
+738 STWHYRDLDYMISE

-778 FKRIKVRADK
+778 FKRIKVRAGK
-788 KEELIQTIQE
+788 KEELVKKIQE
-798 VKEYAPLDKET
+798 VKEHAPLDKET
-809 LRIKIAQGE
+809 LIKKIVQGE

-823 TEKHKQDKTFKV
+823 TEKHKQDKTFEV
-835 DEAEL
+835 DGAEL

-864 KVESESDFLEELLKI
+864 KVESEIDFLKELQETETIK
-879 VETLQENYDFW
+879 TLQENYDFW

-901 LFIPYFNNAA
+901 LFIPYIDNAT

-916 PDFIFWLQKGGT
+916 PDFIFWLQKGDT

-938 SKHTDYEHK
+938 TEHTSSLRK
-947 ADAYQLFKDKIFNPK
+947 ADPYKNLFKDKVFRSKDNP
-962 NDPNLKI
+962 NFKI
-969 KVVLKFYG
+969 QVVLKFYG
-977 DKDDVGERYRDDWIK
+977 NKDRVPELYRDDWIK
-992 EGELKDF
+992 KGKLEDF

>member
-1 MAKKKDVTTD
+1 MAKKKQEVRN

-20 AEDELNI
+20 AEEELNT
-27 NEINKPLEML
+27 NEINEPLEML
-37 DFKSFDNNKD
+37 DFKSFDNNKE

-61 MLVAYFRDFK
+61 MLIAYFRDFK

-84 YSFAHCD
+84 YSFANCD

-104 FKVENHCVSFENF
+104 FKVENNCVRFENF

-160 ANEHLIKQFEKEIE
+160 ANEHLIKQFKKEIE

-188 KNLKSVT
+188 KSLKSVT
-195 NKDFHHAPKNSF
+195 NKDFYRAPKGSF
-207 IEKIALFYYRADLMS
+207 IEKIALFYYRADLMN
-222 DEESKENLLNYKDYW
+222 DEESKENLLNYKDFW

-338 LGMQKRH
+338 LGMQKRYRK
-345 QTEGYFYDPLMLV
+345 EGYFHDPLMLV
-358 FTHSVNVKNSDAE
+358 FTHSVNVENSDAE

-384 DGSDFLKAKDDLLEE
+384 NEGGFSKAKDDLLEE

-404 FLFSDDKDKGYK
+404 FLFSDDKDQKYQKYKIEVFEEGLKG
-416 VNVFKESLKSMDF
+416 MDF

-465 VFCLIRIGD
+465 VFCLIKIGD

-509 NILVGSRT
+509 NILVGSRA

-570 DEAIKKD
+570 DPSIKKA

-587 LFVIP
+587 LFVIA
-592 TNHASLEA
+592 TKSESVKA
-600 ILKIQ
+600 ILDL
-605 KESENKGE
+605 KEESSDP
-613 NRGSWREIKLEKT
+613 SWCEVELEKT
-626 PIKHALFVPC
+626 LIEHALFVPC
-636 YRKEQTNALK
+636 YQEKSIKATDLQ
-646 ISPSASFKMSEK
+646 SASFKMSEK
-658 NFKDLKEYF
+658 NFKDLKEHF

-674 FILKHEIYD
+674 FILKHEIYN
-683 PKDYT
+683 PKDY
-688 LLKEMIQTA
+688 E
-697 HFKKVPTWH
+697 
-706 YKDLDHMISEIKGK
+706 
-720 KGYTLLKDLI
+720 LLKDLI
-730 QTAHFKKV
+730 QTKRFEIELN
-738 STWHYKDLDHMISE
+738 WHYKDLDYMISE

-769 ALDSEKIVH
+769 ALDNEKIVH

-788 KEELIQTIQE
+788 KEALMKTIQE
-798 VKEYAPLDKET
+798 VKEYAPLDKE
-809 LRIKIAQGE
+809 
-818 IDPYD
+818 
-823 TEKHKQDKTFKV
+823 KHKQDRTFKV
-835 DEAEL
+835 NDAEL

-864 KVESESDFLEELLKI
+864 KVKSESDFLEELLKI
-879 VETLQENYDFW
+879 TETLQENYDFW

-901 LFIPYFNNAA
+901 LFIPYIDNAA
-911 ERKFF
+911 ERRFF
-916 PDFIFWLQKGGT
+916 PDFIFWLEKGGT

-938 SKHTDYEHK
+938 TEHTSSLRK
-947 ADAYQLFKDKIFNPK
+947 AYWYKKLFKDKIFNPK
-962 NDPNLKI
+962 DDPHFKI

-977 DKDDVGERYRDDWIK
+977 NKDKAPDDYRNYWIK

>member
-20 AEDELNI
+20 AEEELNI
-27 NEINKPLEML
+27 NEINDPLEML
-37 DFKSFDNNKD
+37 DFKSFDNNKE

-61 MLVAYFRDFK
+61 MLIAYFRDFK

-84 YSFAHCD
+84 YSFANCD

-104 FKVENHCVSFENF
+104 FKVENHCVRFENF

-160 ANEHLIKQFEKEIE
+160 ANENLIKQFEKEIE
-174 KYNRNKDYFKQIDF
+174 KYNRGKDYFKQIDF

-195 NKDFHHAPKNSF
+195 NKDFYHAPKDSF
-207 IEKIALFYYRADLMS
+207 IEKITLFYYRADLMN

-263 SLLSL
+263 SLLSQ

-338 LGMQKRH
+338 LGMQKRYK
-345 QTEGYFYDPLMLV
+345 TEGYFYDPLMLV

-384 DGSDFLKAKDDLLEE
+384 DGSDFLKAKEDLLEE

-416 VNVFKESLKSMDF
+416 VNVFKESLKGMDF
-429 KGLKEEVFYASNGH
+429 KGLKEEVFYANSGH

-465 VFCLIRIGD
+465 VFCLIKIGD

-517 FDTGWDSTRPSVI
+517 FETGWDSTRPSVI

-570 DEAIKKD
+570 DGAIKKA
-577 LKPNAAMLET
+577 LKPNAATLET

-605 KESENKGE
+605 KESENRGE
-613 NRGSWREIKLEKT
+613 SRGSWREIKLEKT
-626 PIKHALFVPC
+626 PIKHDLFVPC

-674 FILKHEIYD
+674 FILKHEIYN

-697 HFKKVPTWH
+697 HFKKV
-706 YKDLDHMISEIKGK
+706 
-720 KGYTLLKDLI
+720 
-730 QTAHFKKV
+730 
-738 STWHYKDLDHMISE
+738 STWHYKDLDYMISE

-778 FKRIKVRADK
+778 FKRVKVRADK
-788 KEELIQTIQE
+788 KEKLIQTIQE
-798 VKEYAPLDKET
+798 VKEYAPLDKERT
-809 LRIKIAQGE
+809 KIAQGE

-823 TEKHKQDKTFKV
+823 TEKHKQDRTFKV
-835 DEAEL
+835 DDAEL

-864 KVESESDFLEELLKI
+864 KVKSESDFLEELLKI
-879 VETLQENYDFW
+879 TETLQENYDFW

-901 LFIPYFNNAA
+901 LFIPYINNAT
-911 ERKFF
+911 ERRFF
-916 PDFIFWLQKGGT
+916 PDFIFWLQKGDT

-947 ADAYQLFKDKIFNPK
+947 ADAYQLFEDKIFNPK
-962 NDPNLKI
+962 DDPNLKI

-977 DKDDVGERYRDDWIK
+977 DKDDVGERYRDLWIEK
-992 EGELKDF
+992 GKLEYFFLDLKD
-999 FLKQLA
+999 

>member
-1 MAKKKDVTTD
+1 MAKKKDLTTD

-20 AEDELNI
+20 AEEELNT
-27 NEINKPLEML
+27 NEINDPLEML
-37 DFKSFDNNKD
+37 DFKSFDSNKE

-136 KLVELLSVAIRMG
+136 KLVELLSVAIGIG

-174 KYNRNKDYFKQIDF
+174 KYNRNKDYSKQIDF
-188 KNLKSVT
+188 KSLKSVK
-195 NKDFHHAPKNSF
+195 NKDFYHAPKDF
-207 IEKIALFYYRADLMS
+207 FQKIVLFYYRADLMN

-253 KTESKRQAIF
+253 KSESKRQAIF
-263 SLLSL
+263 SLLSQ

-338 LGMQKRH
+338 LGMQKRY

-404 FLFSDDKDKGYK
+404 FLFSDGKDKEKEYK
-416 VNVFKESLKSMDF
+416 IKVFKESLNRLDF
-429 KGLKEEVFYASNGH
+429 KGLKEEIFYANNGH

-517 FDTGWDSTRPSVI
+517 FETGWDSTRPSVI

-570 DEAIKKD
+570 DPSIKKA

-600 ILKIQ
+600 ILKFQ

-646 ISPSASFKMSEK
+646 IPQSASFKMSEK
-658 NFKDLKEYF
+658 NFKDLKEHF

-674 FILKHEIYD
+674 FILKHEIYN
-683 PKDYT
+683 PKDYE
-688 LLKEMIQTA
+688 LLKDMIQKE

-706 YKDLDHMISEIKGK
+706 YKDLD
-720 KGYTLLKDLI
+720 Y
-730 QTAHFKKV
+730 
-738 STWHYKDLDHMISE
+738 MISE

-778 FKRIKVRADK
+778 FKRIKVKANK
-788 KEELIQTIQE
+788 KEKLIQTIQE
-798 VKEYAPLDKET
+798 VKEYAPLDKE
-809 LRIKIAQGE
+809 RIKIVQGE

-823 TEKHKQDKTFKV
+823 TEKHKQDRTFKV
-835 DEAEL
+835 DDAEL

-864 KVESESDFLEELLKI
+864 KVKSESDFLEELLKI
-879 VETLQENYDFW
+879 TETLQENYDFW

-901 LFIPYFNNAA
+901 LFIPYIDNVT

-947 ADAYQLFKDKIFNPK
+947 ADAYKLFKDKVFSSK
-962 NDPNLKI
+962 DDPNFKI

-977 DKDDVGERYRDDWIK
+977 NKDGVGERYRDLWIEK
-992 EGELKDF
+992 GKLEYFFLDLKD
-999 FLKQLA
+999 

>member
-1 MAKKKDVTTD
+1 MAKKKDLTTH

-20 AEDELNI
+20 AEEELNA
-27 NEINKPLEML
+27 NEINEPLERL
-37 DFKSFDNNKD
+37 DFKSFDSNKE

-61 MLVAYFRDFK
+61 MLVAYFKDFK
-71 ENKKEFYAFYQKH
+71 ENKKEFYAFYQEH
-84 YSFAHCD
+84 YSFANCD
-91 FAKKK
+91 FTNKK

-104 FKVENHCVSFENF
+104 FKVKNKCVSFENF

-160 ANEHLIKQFEKEIE
+160 ANENLIKQFEKEIE
-174 KYNRNKDYFKQIDF
+174 KYNRGKDFSKQIDF
-188 KNLKSVT
+188 KNFKEVT
-195 NKDFHHAPKNSF
+195 HKDFHRAPKDF
-207 IEKIALFYYRADLMS
+207 FEKITLFYYRADLMN

-253 KTESKRQAIF
+253 KSESKRQAIF

-279 TEESDLITAVYN
+279 TEESDLITSVYN

-315 AFKELKDLNDR
+315 AFKDLKDLNDR

-338 LGMQKRH
+338 LGMQKRYK
-345 QTEGYFYDPLMLV
+345 TEGYFHDPLMLV
-358 FTHSVNVKNSDAE
+358 FTHSVNVENSDAE

-384 DGSDFLKAKDDLLEE
+384 DGSDFVKAKEDLLEE
-399 LKNPE
+399 IKDPE
-404 FLFSDDKDKGYK
+404 FLFSGNKDKDYK
-416 VNVFKESLKSMDF
+416 VKVFKEGLKGMDF
-429 KGLKEEVFYASNGH
+429 KGLKEEVFYANSGH

-465 VFCLIRIGD
+465 VFCLIKIGD
-474 ITEWICE
+474 ITEWIYE

-517 FDTGWDSTRPSVI
+517 FETGWDSTRPSVI

-563 RLAYLDI
+563 RLAYLEI
-570 DEAIKKD
+570 DGAIKEN

-605 KESENKGE
+605 KESENRGE
-613 NRGSWREIKLEKT
+613 SRGSWREIKLEKT

-636 YRKEQTNALK
+636 YRKEPTSVLELPEN
-646 ISPSASFKMSEK
+646 ASFKMSEK

-667 HLMSEKH
+667 NLMSEKH
-674 FILKHEIYD
+674 FILKHEIYN
-683 PKDYT
+683 PKDY
-688 LLKEMIQTA
+688 E
-697 HFKKVPTWH
+697 
-706 YKDLDHMISEIKGK
+706 
-720 KGYTLLKDLI
+720 LLKDLI
-730 QTAHFKKV
+730 QTKRFEIELN
-738 STWHYKDLDHMISE
+738 WHYKDLDYMISE

-769 ALDSEKIVH
+769 ALDNEKIVH
-778 FKRIKVRADK
+778 FKRIKVKADK
-788 KEELIQTIQE
+788 EEALIKTIQE
-798 VKEYAPLDKET
+798 VKEHAPLDKET
-809 LRIKIAQGE
+809 LRIKIPQGE

-823 TEKHKQDKTFKV
+823 AEKHKQNKTFEV
-835 DEAEL
+835 DGAEL

-864 KVESESDFLEELLKI
+864 KVKSESDFLEELLKI
-879 VETLQENYDFW
+879 TETLQENYDFW
-890 AFSKIDEHLDN
+890 AFSKIDEHLDH

-916 PDFIFWLQKGGT
+916 PDFIFWLQKSGT

-938 SKHTDYEHK
+938 IKISDYQHK
-947 ADAYQLFKDKIFNPK
+947 ADAYKLFKDKVFSSK
-962 NDPNLKI
+962 DDPNFKI

-977 DKDDVGERYRDDWIK
+977 DKDEVADGYRDYWIK
-992 EGELKDF
+992 KGKLEDF

>member
-1 MAKKKDVTTD
+1 MAKKKDLTTD

-20 AEDELNI
+20 AEEELNA
-27 NEINKPLEML
+27 NEINEPLEML
-37 DFKSFDNNKD
+37 DFKSFDNNKE

-71 ENKKEFYAFYQKH
+71 EDKKEFYAFYQKH
-84 YSFAHCD
+84 YSFANCD

-160 ANEHLIKQFEKEIE
+160 ANEHLIKQFKKEIE
-174 KYNRNKDYFKQIDF
+174 KYNRGKDYFKQIDF
-188 KNLKSVT
+188 KDLKSVT
-195 NKDFHHAPKNSF
+195 NKDFYRAPKDSLMK
-207 IEKIALFYYRADLMS
+207 KIALFYYRADLMN
-222 DEESKENLLNYKDYW
+222 DEESKENLLNYKDCW

-253 KTESKRQAIF
+253 KSESKRQAIF
-263 SLLSL
+263 SLLSQ

-306 VLLKKNNLN
+306 VLLKKNNLS

-338 LGMQKRH
+338 LGMQKRYKV
-345 QTEGYFYDPLMLV
+345 EGYFYDPLMLV
-358 FTHSVNVKNSDAE
+358 FTHSVNVENSDAE

-384 DGSDFLKAKDDLLEE
+384 DESDFSKAKDDLLEE

-517 FDTGWDSTRPSVI
+517 FETGWDSTRPSVI

-577 LKPNAAMLET
+577 LKPHAAMLET
-587 LFVIP
+587 LFVIA
-592 TNHASLEA
+592 TKSESVKA
-600 ILKIQ
+600 ILDL
-605 KESENKGE
+605 KEESSDP
-613 NRGSWREIKLEKT
+613 SWCEVELEKT
-626 PIKHALFVPC
+626 PIEHALFVPC
-636 YRKEQTNALK
+636 YQEKSIKATDLQ
-646 ISPSASFKMSEK
+646 SGSFKMSEK

-674 FILKHEIYD
+674 FILKHEIYN
-683 PKDYT
+683 PKDY
-688 LLKEMIQTA
+688 E
-697 HFKKVPTWH
+697 
-706 YKDLDHMISEIKGK
+706 
-720 KGYTLLKDLI
+720 LLKDLI
-730 QTAHFKKV
+730 QTKRFEIELN
-738 STWHYKDLDHMISE
+738 WHYKDLDNLIS
-752 IKGKLYPN
+752 ILKKRLYLN

-769 ALDSEKIVH
+769 ALDDEKIVH
-778 FKRIKVRADK
+778 FKRIQVKADK
-788 KEELIQTIQE
+788 KEELVKTIQE

-809 LRIKIAQGE
+809 LRMKIAQGE
-818 IDPYD
+818 IDID
-823 TEKHKQDKTFKV
+823 NIDKHKQDRTFKV

-864 KVESESDFLEELLKI
+864 KVKSESDFLEELLKI
-879 VETLQENYDFW
+879 TETLQENYDFW

-901 LFIPYFNNAA
+901 LFIPYFNSAT
-911 ERKFF
+911 ERRFF
-916 PDFIFWLQKGGT
+916 PDFIFWLEKGGM

-938 SKHTDYEHK
+938 TEHTSSLRK
-947 ADAYQLFKDKIFNPK
+947 AYWYKKLFKDKIFNPK

-977 DKDDVGERYRDDWIK
+977 DKDKVVEGRDLWIK
-992 EGELKDF
+992 KGELKDF

>member
-1 MAKKKDVTTD
+1 MAKKKQQDLRG

-20 AEDELNI
+20 AEDEFNT
-27 NEINKPLEML
+27 NEINEPLERL
-37 DFKSFDNNKD
+37 DFKSFDNNKE

-71 ENKKEFYAFYQKH
+71 ESKKAFYAFYQEH
-84 YSFAHCD
+84 YSFANCD
-91 FAKKK
+91 FTHKK
-96 LNPLLKSH
+96 LNPLLKGY
-104 FKVENHCVSFENF
+104 FKVKNHCVSFENF

-136 KLVELLSVAIRMG
+136 KLVELLSVAMG
-149 LIPKKNIMFFS
+149 MDLIPKKNIMFFS
-160 ANEHLIKQFEKEIE
+160 ANENLIKQFEREIK
-174 KYNRNKDYFKQIDF
+174 KYNKDKDYSKKIDF

-195 NKDFHHAPKNSF
+195 NKDFHRASKNVLMEQ
-207 IEKIALFYYRADLMS
+207 ITLFYYRADLMS

-253 KTESKRQAIF
+253 KSESKRQAIF

-279 TEESDLITAVYN
+279 TEESDLITSVYN

-315 AFKELKDLNDR
+315 AFKDLKDLNDR

-338 LGMQKRH
+338 LGMQKRYKI
-345 QTEGYFYDPLMLV
+345 EGYFHDPLMLV
-358 FTHSVNVKNSDAE
+358 FTHSVNVQNSDAE
-371 IFFKTLARVIEND
+371 IFFKTLARVIENEN
-384 DGSDFLKAKDDLLEE
+384 GSDFIKAKEDLLEE
-399 LKNPE
+399 LKKPE
-404 FLFSDDKDKGYK
+404 FLFSDDKDRGYK
-416 VNVFKESLKSMDF
+416 VQVFKEGLKSMDF

-474 ITEWICE
+474 ITEWIHE

-517 FDTGWDSTRPSVI
+517 FETGWDSTRPSVI

-563 RLAYLDI
+563 RLAYLEI
-570 DEAIKKD
+570 DPSIKKA
-577 LKPNAAMLET
+577 LKENAAMLET

-592 TNHASLEA
+592 TNSASLEA

-605 KESENKGE
+605 KESEENKGE
-613 NRGSWREIKLEKT
+613 DRGSWREIKLEKT

-636 YRKEQTNALK
+636 YRKEQTSALDL
-646 ISPSASFKMSEK
+646 PESASFKMSKE

-667 HLMSEKH
+667 NLMSEKH
-674 FILKHEIYD
+674 FILKHEIYS
-683 PKDYT
+683 PKDYAQ
-688 LLKEMIQTA
+688 LKEMIQ
-697 HFKKVPTWH
+697 K
-706 YKDLDHMISEIKGK
+706 ER
-720 KGYTLLKDLI
+720 
-730 QTAHFKKV
+730 FKKV
-738 STWHYKDLDHMISE
+738 STWHYKDLDYMISE

-778 FKRIKVRADK
+778 FKRIKVKAGK
-788 KEELIQTIQE
+788 KEELIKTIQE
-798 VKEYAPLDKET
+798 VKEYEPLDRET
-809 LRIKIAQGE
+809 LK
-818 IDPYD
+818 
-823 TEKHKQDKTFKV
+823 EKRTFKV
-835 DEAEL
+835 DDAEL

-864 KVESESDFLEELLKI
+864 KVKSESDFLEELLEI
-879 VETLQENYDFW
+879 TETLRENYDFW

-901 LFIPYFNNAA
+901 LFIPYIGEHII
-911 ERKFF
+911 ERRFF
-916 PDFIFWLQKGGT
+916 PDFIFWLQKGDT

-938 SKHTDYEHK
+938 TAYTDYEHK
-947 ADAYQLFKDKIFNPK
+947 ADAYKLFKDKVFSSK
-962 NDPNLKI
+962 DDPSFKI

-977 DKDDVGERYRDDWIK
+977 DKDKLGERYGDCWIK
-992 EGELKDF
+992 KDQLKDF
-999 FLKQLA
+999 FLTL

>member
-1 MAKKKDVTTD
+1 MAKKKDLTSH
-11 NEIFVAQKL
+11 NEIFVVQKL
-20 AEDELNI
+20 AEEELNT
-27 NEINKPLEML
+27 NEINEPLEKL
-37 DFKSFDNNKD
+37 DFKSFDSNKE

-61 MLVAYFRDFK
+61 MLAAYFKDFK
-71 ENKKEFYAFYQKH
+71 ENKKEFYAFYQEH
-84 YSFAHCD
+84 YSFANCD
-91 FAKKK
+91 FTNKK
-96 LNPLLKSH
+96 LNHLLKSH
-104 FKVENHCVSFENF
+104 FKVENQHVGFENF

-160 ANEHLIKQFEKEIE
+160 ANENLIKQFEKEIE
-174 KYNRNKDYFKQIDF
+174 KYNRGKDFSKQINF
-188 KNLKSVT
+188 KNLKDVT
-195 NKDFHHAPKNSF
+195 HKDFHRAPKDSVINQ
-207 IEKIALFYYRADLMS
+207 ITLFYYRADLMN

-253 KTESKRQAIF
+253 KSESKRQAIF

-279 TEESDLITAVYN
+279 TEESDLITSVYN

-315 AFKELKDLNDR
+315 AFKDSKDLNDR

-338 LGMQKRH
+338 LSMQKRYKI
-345 QTEGYFYDPLMLV
+345 EGYFHDPLMLV

-384 DGSDFLKAKDDLLEE
+384 EESDFSKAKEDLLEE
-399 LKNPE
+399 IKDPE
-404 FLFSDDKDKGYK
+404 FLFSANKDKNYK
-416 VNVFKESLKSMDF
+416 VKVFKEGLKSMDF
-429 KGLKEEVFYASNGH
+429 KGLKEEVFYANSGH

-474 ITEWICE
+474 ITEWIYE

-503 IDKSSI
+503 IDRSSI

-517 FDTGWDSTRPSVI
+517 FETGWDSTRPSVI

-570 DEAIKKD
+570 DRAIKKD

-600 ILKIQ
+600 ILTIQ
-605 KESENKGE
+605 KESENRGE

-626 PIKHALFVPC
+626 PIKHKLFAPC
-636 YRKEQTNALK
+636 YRKEPTSVLEL
-646 ISPSASFKMSEK
+646 PESASFKMSEK

-667 HLMSEKH
+667 NLMSEKH

-683 PKDYT
+683 PKDYAT
-688 LLKEMIQTA
+688 LKDMIQ
-697 HFKKVPTWH
+697 K
-706 YKDLDHMISEIKGK
+706 
-720 KGYTLLKDLI
+720 
-730 QTAHFKKV
+730 AHFKKV
-738 STWHYKDLDHMISE
+738 STWHYKDLDYMIAE

-769 ALDSEKIVH
+769 ALDNEKIVH
-778 FKRIKVRADK
+778 FKRIKVKAHK
-788 KEELIQTIQE
+788 QEELIKTLQE
-798 VKEYAPLDKET
+798 VKEHEPLDKET
-809 LRIKIAQGE
+809 LIKKIAQGE

-835 DEAEL
+835 DDAEL

-852 KAKNCDWLKHVV
+852 KAKDCDWLKHVV
-864 KVESESDFLEELLKI
+864 KIKSEIDFLQELQDQETTK
-879 VETLQENYDFW
+879 TLQENYDFW

-901 LFIPYFNNAA
+901 VFIPYINDAT
-911 ERKFF
+911 ERCFF
-916 PDFIFWLQKGGT
+916 PDFIFWLQKGDM

-938 SKHTDYEHK
+938 ITYADYEHK
-947 ADAYQLFKDKIFNPK
+947 ADAYKLFKDKIFNPK
-962 NDPNLKI
+962 NDPNFKI

-977 DKDDVGERYRDDWIK
+977 DKDRVGDNYRDYWIQK
-992 EGELKDF
+992 GKLNDF
-999 FLKQLA
+999 FLTLKD

>member
-1 MAKKKDVTTD
+1 MAKKKDLTSY

-20 AEDELNI
+20 AEDKLNT
-27 NEINKPLEML
+27 NEINEPLERL
-37 DFKSFDNNKD
+37 NFKSFDNNKE

-71 ENKKEFYAFYQKH
+71 ENKKEFYAFYQEH
-84 YSFAHCD
+84 YSFANCD
-91 FAKKK
+91 FTHKK

-104 FKVENHCVSFENF
+104 FKVENQRVSFENF

-160 ANEHLIKQFEKEIE
+160 ANENLIKQFEKEIE
-174 KYNRNKDYFKQIDF
+174 KYNRGKDYSKQIDF
-188 KNLKSVT
+188 KNLKKVT
-195 NKDFHHAPKNSF
+195 HKDFHRASKGF
-207 IEKIALFYYRADLMS
+207 FEKIALFYYRADLMN

-253 KTESKRQAIF
+253 KSESKRQAIF

-279 TEESDLITAVYN
+279 TEESDLITSVYN

-315 AFKELKDLNDR
+315 AFKDLKDLNDR

-338 LGMQKRH
+338 LGMQKRYKI
-345 QTEGYFYDPLMLV
+345 EGYFHDPLMLV
-358 FTHSVNVKNSDAE
+358 FTHSVNVENSDAE

-384 DGSDFLKAKDDLLEE
+384 DGNDFLKAKEDLLEE
-399 LKNPE
+399 LKDPE
-404 FLFSDDKDKGYK
+404 FLFSANKDKDYK
-416 VNVFKESLKSMDF
+416 VKVFKEGLKSMDF

-465 VFCLIRIGD
+465 VFCLIKIGD

-503 IDKSSI
+503 IDRSSI

-517 FDTGWDSTRPSVI
+517 FETGWDSTRPSVI

-605 KESENKGE
+605 KESENRGE

-626 PIKHALFVPC
+626 PIKHKLFVPC
-636 YRKEQTNALK
+636 YRKEPTSILK
-646 ISPSASFKMSEK
+646 IPENASFKMSEK

-667 HLMSEKH
+667 NLMSEKH

-683 PKDYT
+683 PKDYAM
-688 LLKEMIQTA
+688 LKDMIQ
-697 HFKKVPTWH
+697 K
-706 YKDLDHMISEIKGK
+706 
-720 KGYTLLKDLI
+720 
-730 QTAHFKKV
+730 AHFKKV
-738 STWHYKDLDHMISE
+738 STWHYKDLDYMISE

-769 ALDSEKIVH
+769 ALDNEKIVH
-778 FKRIKVRADK
+778 FKRIKVKADK
-788 KEELIQTIQE
+788 QEALIKTIQE
-798 VKEYAPLDKET
+798 VKEHAPLDKE
-809 LRIKIAQGE
+809 RIKIAQGE

-823 TEKHKQDKTFKV
+823 AEKHKQDKTFKV
-835 DEAEL
+835 DDAEL

-852 KAKNCDWLKHVV
+852 KAKDCDWLKHVV
-864 KVESESDFLEELLKI
+864 KVKSEIDFLQELQDQETTK
-879 VETLQENYDFW
+879 TLQENYDFW

-901 LFIPYFNNAA
+901 LFIPYINNVA
-911 ERKFF
+911 ERRFF
-916 PDFIFWLQKGGT
+916 PDFIFWLQKGDT

-938 SKHTDYEHK
+938 ITYADYEHK
-947 ADAYQLFKDKIFNPK
+947 ADAHKHLFKDKIFNPK
-962 NDPNLKI
+962 NDPHCKIKKI

-977 DKDDVGERYRDDWIK
+977 DKDRVGDNYRDYWIQK
-992 EGELKDF
+992 GKLNDF
-999 FLKQLA
+999 FLTLRD

>member
-1 MAKKKDVTTD
+1 MAKKKDLTSY

-20 AEDELNI
+20 AEDELNT
-27 NEINKPLEML
+27 NEINEPLERL
-37 DFKSFDNNKD
+37 DFKSFDNNKE

-71 ENKKEFYAFYQKH
+71 ENKKEFYAFYQEH
-84 YSFAHCD
+84 YSFANCD
-91 FAKKK
+91 FTHKK
-96 LNPLLKSH
+96 LNHLLKSH
-104 FKVENHCVSFENF
+104 FKVKNQCVSFEHF

-160 ANEHLIKQFEKEIE
+160 ANENLIKQFEKEIE
-174 KYNRNKDYFKQIDF
+174 KYNRGKDFSKQIDF

-195 NKDFHHAPKNSF
+195 HKDFHRAPKDF
-207 IEKIALFYYRADLMS
+207 FEKIALFYYRADLMN

-253 KTESKRQAIF
+253 KSESKRQAIF

-279 TEESDLITAVYN
+279 TEESDLITSVYN

-315 AFKELKDLNDR
+315 AFKDLKDLNDR

-338 LGMQKRH
+338 LGMQKRYK
-345 QTEGYFYDPLMLV
+345 TEGYFHDPLMLV
-358 FTHSVNVKNSDAE
+358 FTHSVNVENSDAE

-384 DGSDFLKAKDDLLEE
+384 DEGDFSKAKEDLLEE
-399 LKNPE
+399 IKDPE
-404 FLFSDDKDKGYK
+404 FLFSDGKDKDYK
-416 VNVFKESLKSMDF
+416 VKVFKEGLKSMDF
-429 KGLKEEVFYASNGH
+429 KGLKEEVFYANSGH

-465 VFCLIRIGD
+465 VFCLIKIGD
-474 ITEWICE
+474 ITEWIHE

-517 FDTGWDSTRPSVI
+517 FETGWDSTRPSVI

-570 DEAIKKD
+570 DEAIKEN

-600 ILKIQ
+600 ILNFQ
-605 KESENKGE
+605 KESENRGE

-626 PIKHALFVPC
+626 PIKHDLFVPC
-636 YRKEQTNALK
+636 YRKGQTSITELPEN
-646 ISPSASFKMSEK
+646 ASFKMSGE

-667 HLMSEKH
+667 NLMSEKH

-683 PKDYT
+683 PKDYAQ
-688 LLKEMIQTA
+688 LKKMIQ
-697 HFKKVPTWH
+697 K
-706 YKDLDHMISEIKGK
+706 E
-720 KGYTLLKDLI
+720 
-730 QTAHFKKV
+730 HFKKV
-738 STWHYKDLDHMISE
+738 STWHYKDLDYMISE

-769 ALDSEKIVH
+769 ALDNEKIVH
-778 FKRIKVRADK
+778 FKRIKVKADK
-788 KEELIQTIQE
+788 QEALIKTIQE
-798 VKEYAPLDKET
+798 VKEHAPLDKE
-809 LRIKIAQGE
+809 RIKIAQGE

-823 TEKHKQDKTFKV
+823 AEKHKQDKTFKV
-835 DEAEL
+835 DGAEL

-852 KAKNCDWLKHVV
+852 KAKDCDWLKHVV
-864 KVESESDFLEELLKI
+864 KVKSEIDFLQELQDQETTK
-879 VETLQENYDFW
+879 TLQANYDFW

-901 LFIPYFNNAA
+901 LFIPYINNVA
-911 ERKFF
+911 ERRFF
-916 PDFIFWLQKGGT
+916 PDFIFWLQKGDT

-938 SKHTDYEHK
+938 ITYADYEHK
-947 ADAYQLFKDKIFNPK
+947 ADAYKLFKNKIFNPK
-962 NDPNLKI
+962 NDPHFKI

-977 DKDDVGERYRDDWIK
+977 NKDKVADGYRDYWIQK
-992 EGELKDF
+992 GKLNDF
-999 FLKQLA
+999 FLTLKD

>member
-1 MAKKKDVTTD
+1 MAKKKDLTSY

-20 AEDELNI
+20 AEEELNTDEI
-27 NEINKPLEML
+27 NEPLERL
-37 DFKSFDNNKD
+37 DFKSFDSNKE

-71 ENKKEFYAFYQKH
+71 ENKKEFYAFYQEH
-84 YSFAHCD
+84 YS
-91 FAKKK
+91 
-96 LNPLLKSH
+96 PLLKSH
-104 FKVENHCVSFENF
+104 FKVENQCVSFENF

-136 KLVELLSVAIRMG
+136 KLVELLSVAMG
-149 LIPKKNIMFFS
+149 MDLIPKKNIMFFS
-160 ANEHLIKQFEKEIE
+160 ANENLIKQFEKEIE
-174 KYNRNKDYFKQIDF
+174 KYNRGKDFSKQIDF
-188 KNLKSVT
+188 KNLKSIT
-195 NKDFHHAPKNSF
+195 HQDFYRAPKGF
-207 IEKIALFYYRADLMS
+207 FEKIALFYYRADLMN

-253 KTESKRQAIF
+253 KSKSKRQAIF

-279 TEESDLITAVYN
+279 TEESDLITSVYN

-315 AFKELKDLNDR
+315 AFKDLKDLNDR

-338 LGMQKRH
+338 LGMQKRYKI
-345 QTEGYFYDPLMLV
+345 EGYFHDPLMLV

-384 DGSDFLKAKDDLLEE
+384 DGNDFRKAKEDLLEE
-399 LKNPE
+399 IKDPE
-404 FLFSDDKDKGYK
+404 FLFSINKDKDYK
-416 VNVFKESLKSMDF
+416 VKVFKEGLKSMDF
-429 KGLKEEVFYASNGH
+429 KGLKEEVFYANSGH

-465 VFCLIRIGD
+465 VFCLIKIGD

-517 FDTGWDSTRPSVI
+517 FETGWDSTRPSVI

-551 GVRIESVKNQRQ
+551 GVRIESLKNQRQ

-605 KESENKGE
+605 KESENRGE

-626 PIKHALFVPC
+626 PIEHKLFVPC
-636 YRKEQTNALK
+636 YRKEPTSILELPEN
-646 ISPSASFKMSEK
+646 ASFKMSEK

-667 HLMSEKH
+667 NLMSEKH

-683 PKDYT
+683 PKDYAT
-688 LLKEMIQTA
+688 LKDMIQKA
-697 HFKKVPTWH
+697 RV
-706 YKDLDHMISEIKGK
+706 
-720 KGYTLLKDLI
+720 
-730 QTAHFKKV
+730 KKV
-738 STWHYKDLDHMISE
+738 STWHYKDLDYMISE

-769 ALDSEKIVH
+769 ALDNEKIVH
-778 FKRIKVRADK
+778 FKRIKVKADK
-788 KEELIQTIQE
+788 QEALIKTIQE
-798 VKEYAPLDKET
+798 VKEHAPLDKET
-809 LRIKIAQGE
+809 LIKKIAQGE

-823 TEKHKQDKTFKV
+823 AEKHKQDKPFKV
-835 DEAEL
+835 DGAEL

-852 KAKNCDWLKHVV
+852 KAKDCDWLKHVV
-864 KVESESDFLEELLKI
+864 KVKSEIDFLQELQDQETTK
-879 VETLQENYDFW
+879 TLQENYDFW

-901 LFIPYFNNAA
+901 LFIPYINNVA
-911 ERKFF
+911 ERRFF
-916 PDFIFWLQKGGT
+916 PDFIFWLQKSDT

-938 SKHTDYEHK
+938 ITYADYEHK
-947 ADAYQLFKDKIFNPK
+947 ADAYKLFKDKIFNPK
-962 NDPNLKI
+962 NNLNFKI

-977 DKDDVGERYRDDWIK
+977 DKDRVGDNYRDYWIQK
-992 EGELKDF
+992 GKLNDF
-999 FLKQLA
+999 FLTLKD

>member
-1 MAKKKDVTTD
+1 MAKKKDLTSY

-20 AEDELNI
+20 AEDELNT
-27 NEINKPLEML
+27 NEINEPLERL
-37 DFKSFDNNKD
+37 DFKSFDSNKE

-71 ENKKEFYAFYQKH
+71 GSKKEFYAFYQEH
-84 YSFAHCD
+84 YSFANCD
-91 FAKKK
+91 FTHKK
-96 LNPLLKSH
+96 LNPLLKAY
-104 FKVENHCVSFENF
+104 FKVENQRVSFENF

-160 ANEHLIKQFEKEIE
+160 ANENLIKQFEKEIE
-174 KYNRNKDYFKQIDF
+174 KYNRGKDFSKQIDF
-188 KNLKSVT
+188 KSLKDVT
-195 NKDFHHAPKNSF
+195 HKDFHRAPKDFF
-207 IEKIALFYYRADLMS
+207 IKQIALFYYRADLMN
-222 DEESKENLLNYKDYW
+222 DEESKENLLSYKDYW

-253 KTESKRQAIF
+253 KSESKRQAIF

-338 LGMQKRH
+338 LGMQKRSK
-345 QTEGYFYDPLMLV
+345 TEGYFYDPLMLV

-384 DGSDFLKAKDDLLEE
+384 DGSDFLKAKEDLLEE

-404 FLFSDDKDKGYK
+404 FLFSDGKDQKYK
-416 VNVFKESLKSMDF
+416 VEVFKESLKSMDF
-429 KGLKEEVFYASNGH
+429 KGLKEEIFYANSGH

-570 DEAIKKD
+570 DEAIKD
-577 LKPNAAMLET
+577 RLKPNAAMLET

-600 ILKIQ
+600 ILKFQ
-605 KESENKGE
+605 KESENGGE

-674 FILKHEIYD
+674 FILKHEIYN
-683 PKDYT
+683 PNDYE
-688 LLKEMIQTA
+688 LLKEM
-697 HFKKVPTWH
+697 
-706 YKDLDHMISEIKGK
+706 
-720 KGYTLLKDLI
+720 I

-738 STWHYKDLDHMISE
+738 STWHYKDLDYIISE

-769 ALDSEKIVH
+769 ALDNEKIVH
-778 FKRIKVRADK
+778 FKRVKVRADK
-788 KEELIQTIQE
+788 KEKLIQTIQE

-809 LRIKIAQGE
+809 LRMKIAQGE

-823 TEKHKQDKTFKV
+823 TEKHKQDRTFKV
-835 DEAEL
+835 DDAEL

-864 KVESESDFLEELLKI
+864 KVKSESDFLEELLKI
-879 VETLQENYDFW
+879 TETLQENYDFW

-901 LFIPYFNNAA
+901 LFIPYIDNAT
-911 ERKFF
+911 ERRFF

-962 NDPNLKI
+962 NDPHFKI

-977 DKDDVGERYRDDWIK
+977 NKDDVGERYRDDWIK

>member
-1 MAKKKDVTTD
+1 MAKKKQEVRN

-20 AEDELNI
+20 AEEELNI
-27 NEINKPLEML
+27 NEINDPLEML
-37 DFKSFDNNKD
+37 DFKSFDNNKE

-61 MLVAYFRDFK
+61 MLTAYFRDFK

-84 YSFAHCD
+84 YSFANCD
-91 FAKKK
+91 FTKKK
-96 LNPLLKSH
+96 LHPLLKNH

-188 KNLKSVT
+188 KNLKSVK
-195 NKDFHHAPKNSF
+195 NKDFYHASKDF
-207 IEKIALFYYRADLMS
+207 FQKIALFYYRADLMS
-222 DEESKENLLNYKDYW
+222 DEESKENLLNYKDCW

-306 VLLKKNNLN
+306 VLLKKNDLS

-338 LGMQKRH
+338 LGMQKRY
-345 QTEGYFYDPLMLV
+345 QTEGYFHDPLMLV
-358 FTHSVNVKNSDAE
+358 FTHSVNVENSDAE

-384 DGSDFLKAKDDLLEE
+384 DGNDFLKAKDDLLEE
-399 LKNPE
+399 LRDPE
-404 FLFSDDKDKGYK
+404 FLFSDGKDQKYK
-416 VNVFKESLKSMDF
+416 VEVFKEGLKSMDF
-429 KGLKEEVFYASNGH
+429 KDLKEEVFYANNGH

-474 ITEWICE
+474 ITEWIYE

-563 RLAYLDI
+563 RLAYLNI

-587 LFVIP
+587 LFVIA
-592 TNHASLEA
+592 TKSESVKA
-600 ILKIQ
+600 ILDL
-605 KESENKGE
+605 KEESSDP
-613 NRGSWREIKLEKT
+613 SWYEVELEKT
-626 PIKHALFVPC
+626 PIEHALFVPC
-636 YRKEQTNALK
+636 YQEKCIKATDLE
-646 ISPSASFKMSEK
+646 SGSFKMSEK

-674 FILKHEIYD
+674 FILKHEIYN
-683 PKDYT
+683 PKD
-688 LLKEMIQTA
+688 
-697 HFKKVPTWH
+697 
-706 YKDLDHMISEIKGK
+706 
-720 KGYTLLKDLI
+720 YTLLKDLI
-730 QTAHFKKV
+730 QTKRFEIELN
-738 STWHYKDLDHMISE
+738 WHYKDLDDLIS
-752 IKGKLYPN
+752 ILKKRLYLN

-769 ALDSEKIVH
+769 ALDNEKIVH
-778 FKRIKVRADK
+778 FKRVKVKADK
-788 KEELIQTIQE
+788 KEALMKAIQE
-798 VKEYAPLDKET
+798 VKEYVPLDKET
-809 LRIKIAQGE
+809 LRMKIAQGE

-823 TEKHKQDKTFKV
+823 TDKHKQDRTFKV
-835 DEAEL
+835 GDAEL

-864 KVESESDFLEELLKI
+864 KVKSESDFLEELLKI
-879 VETLQENYDFW
+879 TEMLQENYDFW

-901 LFIPYFNNAA
+901 LFIPYIDNGAT

-962 NDPNLKI
+962 DDPHFKI

-977 DKDDVGERYRDDWIK
+977 NKDDVGERYRDDWIK

>member
-20 AEDELNI
+20 AEEELDT
-27 NEINKPLEML
+27 NEINEPLERL
-37 DFKSFDNNKD
+37 DFKSFDGNKE

-61 MLVAYFRDFK
+61 MLVAYFKDFK
-71 ENKKEFYAFYQKH
+71 ENKKEFYAFYQEH
-84 YSFAHCD
+84 YSFANCD
-91 FAKKK
+91 FTNKK
-96 LNPLLKSH
+96 LNHLLKSH
-104 FKVENHCVSFENF
+104 FKVENQRVSFENF

-136 KLVELLSVAIRMG
+136 KLVELLSVAMGMG

-160 ANEHLIKQFEKEIE
+160 ANENLIKQFEKEIE
-174 KYNRNKDYFKQIDF
+174 KYNRGKDFSKQIDF

-195 NKDFHHAPKNSF
+195 NKDFHRAPKDF
-207 IEKIALFYYRADLMS
+207 FEKIALFYYRADLMN

-253 KTESKRQAIF
+253 KSESKRQAIF

-315 AFKELKDLNDR
+315 AFKDLKDLNDR

-338 LGMQKRH
+338 LGMQKRY

-371 IFFKTLARVIEND
+371 IFFKTLACVIEND
-384 DGSDFLKAKDDLLEE
+384 DGSDFLKAKEDLLEE

-404 FLFSDDKDKGYK
+404 FLFSDGKDKDYK
-416 VNVFKESLKSMDF
+416 VKVFKEGLKSMDF
-429 KGLKEEVFYASNGH
+429 KGLKEEVFYANSGH

-465 VFCLIRIGD
+465 VFCLIKIGD
-474 ITEWICE
+474 ITEWIRE

-517 FDTGWDSTRPSVI
+517 FETGWDSTRPSVI

-570 DEAIKKD
+570 DKAVKKD

-587 LFVIP
+587 LFVIA
-592 TNHASLEA
+592 TKSESVKA
-600 ILKIQ
+600 ILDL
-605 KESENKGE
+605 KEESSDP
-613 NRGSWREIKLEKT
+613 SWCEVELEKT
-626 PIKHALFVPC
+626 RIEHALFVPC
-636 YRKEQTNALK
+636 YQEKSIKATDLE
-646 ISPSASFKMSEK
+646 SGSFKMSEK

-674 FILKHEIYD
+674 FILKHEIYN
-683 PKDYT
+683 PKDY
-688 LLKEMIQTA
+688 E
-697 HFKKVPTWH
+697 
-706 YKDLDHMISEIKGK
+706 
-720 KGYTLLKDLI
+720 LLKDMI
-730 QTAHFKKV
+730 QKEHFKKV
-738 STWHYKDLDHMISE
+738 STWHYKDLDYMISE

-769 ALDSEKIVH
+769 ALDNEKIVH
-778 FKRIKVRADK
+778 FKRVKVRADK
-788 KEELIQTIQE
+788 KEKLIQTIQE
-798 VKEYAPLDKET
+798 VKEYAPLDKE
-809 LRIKIAQGE
+809 RIKIVQGE
-818 IDPYD
+818 IDID
-823 TEKHKQDKTFKV
+823 NIEKHKQDRTFKV

-864 KVESESDFLEELLKI
+864 KVKSESDFLEELLKI
-879 VETLQENYDFW
+879 TETLQENYDFW

-901 LFIPYFNNAA
+901 LFIPYIDNAT

-916 PDFIFWLQKGGT
+916 PDFIFWLEKGGT

-938 SKHTDYEHK
+938 TKIAEYQHK
-947 ADAYQLFKDKIFNPK
+947 ADWYKKLFKDKVFSSK
-962 NDPNLKI
+962 DDPNLKI

-977 DKDDVGERYRDDWIK
+977 DKDDVGEDYRNYWIEK
-992 EGELKDF
+992 GKLEYFFLDLKD
-999 FLKQLA
+999 

>member
-1 MAKKKDVTTD
+1 MAKKKDLTSY

-20 AEDELNI
+20 AEEELNT
-27 NEINKPLEML
+27 NEINEPLERL
-37 DFKSFDNNKD
+37 DFKSFDDNKE

-71 ENKKEFYAFYQKH
+71 GSKKEFYAFYQKH

-91 FAKKK
+91 FTHKK

-104 FKVENHCVSFENF
+104 FKVENQRVSFENF

-136 KLVELLSVAIRMG
+136 KLVELLSVAMGMG
-149 LIPKKNIMFFS
+149 LIPKKNLMFFS
-160 ANEHLIKQFEKEIE
+160 ANENLIKQFEKEIE
-174 KYNRNKDYFKQIDF
+174 KYSRGKDFSKQIDF
-188 KNLKSVT
+188 KNLKKVT
-195 NKDFHHAPKNSF
+195 HKDFHRAPKDSF
-207 IEKIALFYYRADLMS
+207 IKQIALFYYRADLMN

-253 KTESKRQAIF
+253 KSESKRQAIF

-268 KGFLFNFSATF
+268 RGFLFNFSATF
-279 TEESDLITAVYN
+279 TEESDLITSVYN

-315 AFKELKDLNDR
+315 AFKDSKDLNDR

-338 LGMQKRH
+338 LGMQKRYK
-345 QTEGYFYDPLMLV
+345 TEGYFHDPLMLV

-384 DGSDFLKAKDDLLEE
+384 DGNDFVKAKEDLLEE
-399 LKNPE
+399 LKDPE
-404 FLFSDDKDKGYK
+404 FLFSANKDKDYK
-416 VNVFKESLKSMDF
+416 VKVFKEGLKSMDF
-429 KGLKEEVFYASNGH
+429 KDLKEEVFYASNGH

-517 FDTGWDSTRPSVI
+517 FETGWDSTRPSVI

-570 DEAIKKD
+570 DEAIKEN
-577 LKPNAAMLET
+577 LKPNAAILET

-605 KESENKGE
+605 KESENRGE

-636 YRKEQTNALK
+636 YRKEPTSILEL
-646 ISPSASFKMSEK
+646 SPNASFKMSEK

-667 HLMSEKH
+667 NLMSEKH

-688 LLKEMIQTA
+688 QLKEMIQKA
-697 HFKKVPTWH
+697 R
-706 YKDLDHMISEIKGK
+706 
-720 KGYTLLKDLI
+720 
-730 QTAHFKKV
+730 FKKV
-738 STWHYKDLDHMISE
+738 STWHYKDLDYMISE

-778 FKRIKVRADK
+778 FKRIKVKASK
-788 KEELIQTIQE
+788 KEELIKTIQE
-798 VKEYAPLDKET
+798 V
-809 LRIKIAQGE
+809 

-835 DEAEL
+835 EDAEL

-852 KAKNCDWLKHVV
+852 KAKDCDWLKHVV
-864 KVESESDFLEELLKI
+864 KVKSEIDFLQELQDQETTK
-879 VETLQENYDFW
+879 TLQANYDFW

-901 LFIPYFNNAA
+901 LFIPYIGEHIT
-911 ERKFF
+911 ERRFF
-916 PDFIFWLQKGGT
+916 PDFIFWLQKGDT

-938 SKHTDYEHK
+938 ITYAVDWGNK
-947 ADAYQLFKDKIFNPK
+947 ADAYEKFFKDKIFNPK
-962 NDPNLKI
+962 NDPHFKI

-977 DKDDVGERYRDDWIK
+977 DKDRVLEKYRDYWIK
-992 EGELKDF
+992 KGKLNDF
-999 FLKQLA
+999 FLTLRDSFIERD

>member
-1 MAKKKDVTTD
+1 MAKKKDLTTH

-20 AEDELNI
+20 AEEELNA
-27 NEINKPLEML
+27 NEINDPLEML
-37 DFKSFDNNKD
+37 DFKSFDNNKE

-84 YSFAHCD
+84 YSFANCD

-96 LNPLLKSH
+96 LNDLLKSY
-104 FKVENHCVSFENF
+104 FKIENNCVRFENF

-195 NKDFHHAPKNSF
+195 NKDFYRASNDVLIK
-207 IEKIALFYYRADLMS
+207 KIALFYYRADLMS
-222 DEESKENLLNYKDYW
+222 DEESKENLLNYKDCW

-268 KGFLFNFSATF
+268 RGFLFNFSATF

-306 VLLKKNNLN
+306 VLLKKNNLS

-338 LGMQKRH
+338 LGMQKRY

-358 FTHSVNVKNSDAE
+358 FTHSVNVENSDAE

-384 DGSDFLKAKDDLLEE
+384 DGNDFLKAKDDLLEE
-399 LKNPE
+399 LKKPE
-404 FLFSDDKDKGYK
+404 FLFSDGKDQDYK
-416 VNVFKESLKSMDF
+416 IKVFKESLNEIDF
-429 KGLKEEVFYASNGH
+429 KGLKEAVFYASNGH

-465 VFCLIRIGD
+465 VFCLIKIGD
-474 ITEWICE
+474 ITEWIHE

-570 DEAIKKD
+570 DEAIKD
-577 LKPNAAMLET
+577 SLKPNAAMLET

-600 ILKIQ
+600 ILKFQ
-605 KESENKGE
+605 KESENGGE
-613 NRGSWREIKLEKT
+613 NRGSWHEIKLEKT

-646 ISPSASFKMSEK
+646 ISQSTSFKMSEK

-667 HLMSEKH
+667 HLMGEKH

-683 PKDYT
+683 PNDYE
-688 LLKEMIQTA
+688 LLKEM
-697 HFKKVPTWH
+697 
-706 YKDLDHMISEIKGK
+706 
-720 KGYTLLKDLI
+720 I

-738 STWHYKDLDHMISE
+738 STWHYKDLDYMISE

-778 FKRIKVRADK
+778 FKRIQVKADK
-788 KEELIQTIQE
+788 KEKLIQTIQE

-809 LRIKIAQGE
+809 LRMKIAQGE
-818 IDPYD
+818 IDID
-823 TEKHKQDKTFKV
+823 NIDKHKQDRTFKV
-835 DEAEL
+835 GEAEL

-864 KVESESDFLEELLKI
+864 KVKSESDFLEELLKI
-879 VETLQENYDFW
+879 TETLQENYDFW
-890 AFSKIDEHLDN
+890 AFSKIDESLDN
-901 LFIPYFNNAA
+901 LFIPYIDNGT
-911 ERKFF
+911 ERRFF

-962 NDPNLKI
+962 DDPNLKI

-977 DKDDVGERYRDDWIK
+977 NKDGVGERYRDDWIK

>member
-1 MAKKKDVTTD
+1 MAKKKKQEIRN

-20 AEDELNI
+20 AEEELNI
-27 NEINKPLEML
+27 NEINDPLEML
-37 DFKSFDNNKD
+37 DFKSFDDNKE

-84 YSFAHCD
+84 YSFANCD

-96 LNPLLKSH
+96 LNHLLKSY
-104 FKVENHCVSFENF
+104 FKVENHCVRFENF

-136 KLVELLSVAIRMG
+136 KLVELLSVAMGMG

-174 KYNRNKDYFKQIDF
+174 KYNRSKDYSKQIDF
-188 KNLKSVT
+188 KNLKSVK
-195 NKDFHHAPKNSF
+195 NKDFYHSPKDF
-207 IEKIALFYYRADLMS
+207 FQKIALFYYRADLMS
-222 DEESKENLLNYKDYW
+222 DEESKENLLNYKDCW

-263 SLLSL
+263 SLLSQ

-306 VLLKKNNLN
+306 VLLKKNDLN
-315 AFKELKDLNDR
+315 AFKELKDLNDK

-345 QTEGYFYDPLMLV
+345 KVEGYFHDPLMLV
-358 FTHSVNVKNSDAE
+358 FTHSVNVENSDAE

-384 DGSDFLKAKDDLLEE
+384 DESDFLKAKDDLLEE
-399 LKNPE
+399 LKSPE
-404 FLFSDDKDKGYK
+404 FLFSGNGDKEYK
-416 VNVFKESLKSMDF
+416 IKVFKESLKSMDF
-429 KGLKEEVFYASNGH
+429 KGLKEAVFYASSGH

-474 ITEWICE
+474 ITEWIRE

-509 NILVGSRT
+509 NILVGSRA

-570 DEAIKKD
+570 DKTVKEK
-577 LKPNAAMLET
+577 LESNAAMLET

-600 ILKIQ
+600 ILKFQ
-605 KESENKGE
+605 KESENGGE
-613 NRGSWREIKLEKT
+613 NRGSWHEIKLEKT
-626 PIKHALFVPC
+626 RIKHALFVPC

-646 ISPSASFKMSEK
+646 IPPSASFKMSEK
-658 NFKDLKEYF
+658 NFKDLKEHF

-674 FILKHEIYD
+674 FILKHEFYN
-683 PKDYT
+683 PKDY
-688 LLKEMIQTA
+688 E
-697 HFKKVPTWH
+697 
-706 YKDLDHMISEIKGK
+706 
-720 KGYTLLKDLI
+720 LLKDMI
-730 QTAHFKKV
+730 QKEHFKKV
-738 STWHYKDLDHMISE
+738 STWHYKDLDYMISE

-769 ALDSEKIVH
+769 ALDDEKIVH
-778 FKRIKVRADK
+778 FKRIQVKASK
-788 KEELIQTIQE
+788 KEALMKTIQE
-798 VKEYAPLDKET
+798 VKEYAPLGKD
-809 LRIKIAQGE
+809 
-818 IDPYD
+818 
-823 TEKHKQDKTFKV
+823 KHKQDRTFKV
-835 DEAEL
+835 GDAEL

-864 KVESESDFLEELLKI
+864 KVKSESDFLEELLKI
-879 VETLQENYDFW
+879 TKTLQDNYDFW

-901 LFIPYFNNAA
+901 LFIPYIDNSTG

-947 ADAYQLFKDKIFNPK
+947 ADAYELFKDKIFNPK

-977 DKDDVGERYRDDWIK
+977 DKDGVGERYRDLWIEK
-992 EGELKDF
+992 GKLEYFFLDLKD
-999 FLKQLA
+999 

>member
-1 MAKKKDVTTD
+1 MAKKKDLTSY

-20 AEDELNI
+20 AEDELNT
-27 NEINKPLEML
+27 NEINEPLERL
-37 DFKSFDNNKD
+37 DFKSFDSNKE

-71 ENKKEFYAFYQKH
+71 GSKKEFYAFYQKH
-84 YSFAHCD
+84 YAFANCD
-91 FAKKK
+91 FTNKK
-96 LNPLLKSH
+96 LNHLLKAY

-160 ANEHLIKQFEKEIE
+160 ANENLIKQFEKEIE
-174 KYNRNKDYFKQIDF
+174 KYNRGKDFSKQIDF
-188 KNLKSVT
+188 KNLKKVT
-195 NKDFHHAPKNSF
+195 HKDFHRAPKGF
-207 IEKIALFYYRADLMS
+207 FEKIALFYYRADLMN
-222 DEESKENLLNYKDYW
+222 DEESKETLLNYKDYW

-253 KTESKRQAIF
+253 KSESKRQAIF

-279 TEESDLITAVYN
+279 TEESDLITSVYN

-315 AFKELKDLNDR
+315 AFKDLKDLNDR

-338 LGMQKRH
+338 LGMQKRYK
-345 QTEGYFYDPLMLV
+345 TEGYFHDPLMLV

-384 DGSDFLKAKDDLLEE
+384 DGNDFIKAKEDLLEE
-399 LKNPE
+399 LKDLE
-404 FLFSDDKDKGYK
+404 FLFSANKDKDYK
-416 VNVFKESLKSMDF
+416 IKVFKEGLKGMDF
-429 KGLKEEVFYASNGH
+429 KGLKEEVFYANSGH

-517 FDTGWDSTRPSVI
+517 FETGWDSTRPSVI

-551 GVRIESVKNQRQ
+551 GVRIESLKNQRQ

-605 KESENKGE
+605 KESENRGE
-613 NRGSWREIKLEKT
+613 DRGSWREIKLEKT
-626 PIKHALFVPC
+626 LIKHDLFVPC
-636 YRKEQTNALK
+636 YRKEPTSILK
-646 ISPSASFKMSEK
+646 IPENASFKMSEK

-667 HLMSEKH
+667 NLMSEKH

-688 LLKEMIQTA
+688 QLKEMIQT
-697 HFKKVPTWH
+697 K
-706 YKDLDHMISEIKGK
+706 
-720 KGYTLLKDLI
+720 
-730 QTAHFKKV
+730 HFKKV
-738 STWHYKDLDHMISE
+738 STWHYKDLDYMIAE

-769 ALDSEKIVH
+769 ALDNEKIVH
-778 FKRIKVRADK
+778 FKRIKVKADK
-788 KEELIQTIQE
+788 QEELIKTIQE
-798 VKEYAPLDKET
+798 VKEHAPLDKET
-809 LRIKIAQGE
+809 LIKKIAQGE

-835 DEAEL
+835 DGAEL

-852 KAKNCDWLKHVV
+852 KAKDCDWLKHVV
-864 KVESESDFLEELLKI
+864 KVKSEIDFLQELQDQETTK
-879 VETLQENYDFW
+879 TLQENYDFW

-901 LFIPYFNNAA
+901 LFIPYINNVA
-911 ERKFF
+911 ERRFF
-916 PDFIFWLQKGGT
+916 PDFIFWLQKGDT

-938 SKHTDYEHK
+938 TKISDYQHK
-947 ADAYQLFKDKIFNPK
+947 ADAYKLFKDKIFNPK
-962 NDPNLKI
+962 NDPYFKI

-977 DKDDVGERYRDDWIK
+977 DKDDVGDNYRDYWIQK
-992 EGELKDF
+992 GKLNDF
-999 FLKQLA
+999 FLTLKD

>member
-1 MAKKKDVTTD
+1 MAKKKDLTTD

-20 AEDELNI
+20 AEEELDT
-27 NEINKPLEML
+27 NEINEPLERL
-37 DFKSFDNNKD
+37 DFKSFDSNKE

-61 MLVAYFRDFK
+61 MLAAYFRDFK

-104 FKVENHCVSFENF
+104 FKVENHCVRFENF

-160 ANEHLIKQFEKEIE
+160 ANENLIKQFEKEIE
-174 KYNRNKDYFKQIDF
+174 KYNRGKDYFKQIDF
-188 KNLKSVT
+188 KSLKSVT
-195 NKDFHHAPKNSF
+195 HKDFYRAPKDFF
-207 IEKIALFYYRADLMS
+207 IEKITLFYYRADLMN

-338 LGMQKRH
+338 LGMQKRY

-358 FTHSVNVKNSDAE
+358 FTHPVNVKNSDAE

-384 DGSDFLKAKDDLLEE
+384 DGSDFLKAKEDLLEE

-404 FLFSDDKDKGYK
+404 FLFSDDKDKDYK
-416 VNVFKESLKSMDF
+416 VKVFKEGLKSMDF

-465 VFCLIRIGD
+465 VFCLIKIGD

-517 FDTGWDSTRPSVI
+517 FETGWDSTRPSVI

-592 TNHASLEA
+592 TNYASLEA

-605 KESENKGE
+605 KESENGGE
-613 NRGSWREIKLEKT
+613 NRGSWHEIKLEKT

-697 HFKKVPTWH
+697 HFKKV
-706 YKDLDHMISEIKGK
+706 
-720 KGYTLLKDLI
+720 
-730 QTAHFKKV
+730 
-738 STWHYKDLDHMISE
+738 STWHYKDLDYMISE

-769 ALDSEKIVH
+769 SLDSEKIVH
-778 FKRIKVRADK
+778 FKRIKVKADK
-788 KEELIQTIQE
+788 KEKLVKKIQE

-809 LRIKIAQGE
+809 LRTKIAQGE

-823 TEKHKQDKTFKV
+823 TEKHKQNKTFKV
-835 DEAEL
+835 DDAEL

-864 KVESESDFLEELLKI
+864 KVKSESDFLEELQETETIK
-879 VETLQENYDFW
+879 TLQENYDFW

-911 ERKFF
+911 ERHFF
-916 PDFIFWLQKGGT
+916 PDFIFWLQKGDT

-938 SKHTDYEHK
+938 IKISDYQHK
-947 ADAYQLFKDKIFNPK
+947 ADAYKLFKDKVFSSK
-962 NDPNLKI
+962 DDPNFKI

-977 DKDDVGERYRDDWIK
+977 DKDEVGERYRDDWIK
-992 EGELKDF
+992 KGKLEDF
-999 FLKQLA
+999 FLTLKD

>member
-1 MAKKKDVTTD
+1 MAKKKDLTSY

-20 AEDELNI
+20 AEDELNT
-27 NEINKPLEML
+27 NEINEPLERL
-37 DFKSFDNNKD
+37 DFKSFDSNKE

-71 ENKKEFYAFYQKH
+71 ENKKEFYAFYQER
-84 YSFAHCD
+84 YSFANCD
-91 FAKKK
+91 FTNKK

-160 ANEHLIKQFEKEIE
+160 ANENLIKQFEKEIE
-174 KYNRNKDYFKQIDF
+174 KYNRGKDFSKQIDF
-188 KNLKSVT
+188 KNLKSIT
-195 NKDFHHAPKNSF
+195 HKDFHRAPKGF
-207 IEKIALFYYRADLMS
+207 FEKIALFYYRADLMN

-253 KTESKRQAIF
+253 KSESKRQAIF

-279 TEESDLITAVYN
+279 TEESDLITSVYN

-315 AFKELKDLNDR
+315 AFKDSKDLNDR

-338 LGMQKRH
+338 LGMQKRYKI
-345 QTEGYFYDPLMLV
+345 EGYFHDPLMLV
-358 FTHSVNVKNSDAE
+358 FTHSVNVENSDAE
-371 IFFKTLARVIEND
+371 IFFKTLVRVIEND
-384 DGSDFLKAKDDLLEE
+384 DGNDFLKAKEDLLEE
-399 LKNPE
+399 IKDPE
-404 FLFSDDKDKGYK
+404 FLFSDDKDKDYK
-416 VNVFKESLKSMDF
+416 VKVFKEGLKSMDF
-429 KGLKEEVFYASNGH
+429 KGLKEEVFYANSGH

-465 VFCLIRIGD
+465 VFCLIKIGD

-503 IDKSSI
+503 IDRSSI

-517 FDTGWDSTRPSVI
+517 FETGWDSTRPSVI

-551 GVRIESVKNQRQ
+551 GVRIESLKNQRQ

-600 ILKIQ
+600 ILTIQ
-605 KESENKGE
+605 KESENRGE
-613 NRGSWREIKLEKT
+613 SRGSWREIKLEKT

-636 YRKEQTNALK
+636 YRKEPTSILK
-646 ISPSASFKMSEK
+646 LSENASFKMSEK
-658 NFKDLKEYF
+658 NFKDLKECF
-667 HLMSEKH
+667 NLMSEKH

-683 PKDYT
+683 PKDYAT
-688 LLKEMIQTA
+688 LKDMIQ
-697 HFKKVPTWH
+697 K
-706 YKDLDHMISEIKGK
+706 E
-720 KGYTLLKDLI
+720 
-730 QTAHFKKV
+730 HFKKV
-738 STWHYKDLDHMISE
+738 STWHYKDLDYMISE
-752 IKGKLYPN
+752 IKGRLYPN

-769 ALDSEKIVH
+769 TLDNEKIVH
-778 FKRIKVRADK
+778 FKKIKVKADK
-788 KEELIQTIQE
+788 EEELIKTIQE
-798 VKEYAPLDKET
+798 VKEHAPLDKET

-823 TEKHKQDKTFKV
+823 TEKHKQDKPFKV
-835 DEAEL
+835 GDAEL

-852 KAKNCDWLKHVV
+852 KAKDCDWLKHVV
-864 KVESESDFLEELLKI
+864 KVKSEIDFLQELQDQETTK
-879 VETLQENYDFW
+879 TLQENYDFW

-901 LFIPYFNNAA
+901 LFIPYINNVA
-911 ERKFF
+911 ERRFF
-916 PDFIFWLQKGGT
+916 PDFIFWLQKGDT

-938 SKHTDYEHK
+938 ITYADYEHK
-947 ADAYQLFKDKIFNPK
+947 ADAYEELFKDKIFNPK
-962 NDPNLKI
+962 NDPHFKIKKI

-977 DKDDVGERYRDDWIK
+977 DKDRVGNNYRDYWIQK
-992 EGELKDF
+992 GKLNDF
-999 FLKQLA
+999 FLTLKD

>member
-1 MAKKKDVTTD
+1 MAKKKDLTTD

-20 AEDELNI
+20 AEEELDT
-27 NEINKPLEML
+27 NEINDPLEML
-37 DFKSFDNNKD
+37 DFKSFDSNKE

-84 YSFAHCD
+84 YSFANCD

-160 ANEHLIKQFEKEIE
+160 ANEHLIQQFEKEIE
-174 KYNRNKDYFKQIDF
+174 KYNRSKDFSKQIDF
-188 KNLKSVT
+188 KNLKSVK
-195 NKDFHHAPKNSF
+195 NKDFYHASKDF
-207 IEKIALFYYRADLMS
+207 FQKIVLFYYRADLMS

-263 SLLSL
+263 SLLSQR
-268 KGFLFNFSATF
+268 GFLFNFSATF

-306 VLLKKNNLN
+306 VLLKKNNLS

-338 LGMQKRH
+338 LGMQKRY

-358 FTHSVNVKNSDAE
+358 FTHSVNVENSDAE

-384 DGSDFLKAKDDLLEE
+384 DESDFLKAKEDLLEE
-399 LKNPE
+399 IKNPE
-404 FLFSDDKDKGYK
+404 FLFSDGKDKEKEYK
-416 VNVFKESLKSMDF
+416 IKVFKESLNDMDF

-465 VFCLIRIGD
+465 VFCLIKIGD

-570 DEAIKKD
+570 DEAIKD
-577 LKPNAAMLET
+577 RLKPNAAMLET
-587 LFVIP
+587 LFVIA
-592 TNHASLEA
+592 TKSESVKA
-600 ILKIQ
+600 ILDL
-605 KESENKGE
+605 KEESSDP
-613 NRGSWREIKLEKT
+613 SWCEVELEKT
-626 PIKHALFVPC
+626 PIEHALFVPC
-636 YRKEQTNALK
+636 YQEKSIKATDLQ
-646 ISPSASFKMSEK
+646 SGSFKMSEK

-674 FILKHEIYD
+674 FILKHEIYN

-688 LLKEMIQTA
+688 LLKEMIQA
-697 HFKKVPTWH
+697 KRFEIELNWH
-706 YKDLDHMISEIKGK
+706 YKDLDELISILK
-720 KGYTLLKDLI
+720 KR
-730 QTAHFKKV
+730 
-738 STWHYKDLDHMISE
+738 
-752 IKGKLYPN
+752 LYFN

-769 ALDSEKIVH
+769 ALDDEKIVH
-778 FKRIKVRADK
+778 FKRIQVKADK
-788 KEELIQTIQE
+788 KEELVKTIQE

-809 LRIKIAQGE
+809 LRMKIAQGE
-818 IDPYD
+818 IDID
-823 TEKHKQDKTFKV
+823 NIDKHKQDRTFKV

-879 VETLQENYDFW
+879 TETLQENYDFW

-901 LFIPYFNNAA
+901 LFIPYFNSAT

-916 PDFIFWLQKGGT
+916 PDFIFWLEKGDT
-928 QIICFIDPKG
+928 QTICFIDPKG
-938 SKHTDYEHK
+938 TEHTSGLRK
-947 ADAYQLFKDKIFNPK
+947 ADAYKLFKDKVFSSK
-962 NDPNLKI
+962 DDPNFKI

-977 DKDDVGERYRDDWIK
+977 NKDRVPDDYRHYWIK
-992 EGELKDF
+992 KGKLEDF
-999 FLKQLA
+999 FLTL

>member
-1 MAKKKDVTTD
+1 MAKKKDLTSY

-20 AEDELNI
+20 AEEELNT
-27 NEINKPLEML
+27 NEINEPLERL
-37 DFKSFDNNKD
+37 DFKSFDSNKE

-71 ENKKEFYAFYQKH
+71 GSKKEFYAFYQEH
-84 YSFAHCD
+84 YSFANCD
-91 FAKKK
+91 FTHKK

-136 KLVELLSVAIRMG
+136 KLVELLSVAMGMG

-160 ANEHLIKQFEKEIE
+160 ANENLIKQFEKEIE
-174 KYNRNKDYFKQIDF
+174 KYNRGKDFSKQIDF
-188 KNLKSVT
+188 KNLKSIT
-195 NKDFHHAPKNSF
+195 HKDFHRAPKGF
-207 IEKIALFYYRADLMS
+207 FEKIALFYYRADLMN

-253 KTESKRQAIF
+253 KSESKRQAIF

-279 TEESDLITAVYN
+279 TEESDLITSVYN

-315 AFKELKDLNDR
+315 AFKDLKDLNDR

-338 LGMQKRH
+338 LGMQKRYK
-345 QTEGYFYDPLMLV
+345 TESYFHDPLMLV
-358 FTHSVNVKNSDAE
+358 FTHSVNVENSDAE

-384 DGSDFLKAKDDLLEE
+384 DGNDFIKAKEDLLEE
-399 LKNPE
+399 IKDPE
-404 FLFSDDKDKGYK
+404 FLFSANKDKDYK
-416 VNVFKESLKSMDF
+416 VKVFKEGLKSMDF

-465 VFCLIRIGD
+465 VFCLIKIGD

-517 FDTGWDSTRPSVI
+517 FETGWDSTRPSVI

-551 GVRIESVKNQRQ
+551 GVRIESLKNQRQ

-600 ILKIQ
+600 ILTIQ
-605 KESENKGE
+605 KESENRGE

-626 PIKHALFVPC
+626 PIEHALFVPC
-636 YRKEQTNALK
+636 YRKEPTSILK
-646 ISPSASFKMSEK
+646 IPENASFKMSEK

-667 HLMSEKH
+667 DLMSEKH

-683 PKDYT
+683 PKDYAT
-688 LLKEMIQTA
+688 LKDMIQ
-697 HFKKVPTWH
+697 KV
-706 YKDLDHMISEIKGK
+706 
-720 KGYTLLKDLI
+720 
-730 QTAHFKKV
+730 HFKKV
-738 STWHYKDLDHMISE
+738 STWHYKDLDYMISE

-769 ALDSEKIVH
+769 ALDNEKIVH
-778 FKRIKVRADK
+778 FKRIKVKADK
-788 KEELIQTIQE
+788 QEELIKTIQE
-798 VKEYAPLDKET
+798 VKEHAPLDKET

-823 TEKHKQDKTFKV
+823 ADKHKQDKTFKV
-835 DEAEL
+835 DDAEL

-852 KAKNCDWLKHVV
+852 KAKDCDWLKHVV
-864 KVESESDFLEELLKI
+864 KVKSEIDFLQELQDQETTK
-879 VETLQENYDFW
+879 TLQENYDFW

-901 LFIPYFNNAA
+901 LFIPYINNVA
-911 ERKFF
+911 ERRFF
-916 PDFIFWLQKGGT
+916 PDFIFWLQKGDT

-938 SKHTDYEHK
+938 ITYADYEHK
-947 ADAYQLFKDKIFNPK
+947 ADAYKLFKDKIFNPK
-962 NDPNLKI
+962 NDPYFKI

-977 DKDDVGERYRDDWIK
+977 DKDDVGDNYRDYWIQK
-992 EGELKDF
+992 GKLNDF
-999 FLKQLA
+999 FLTLRD

>member
-1 MAKKKDVTTD
+1 MAKKKDLTSY

-20 AEDELNI
+20 AEDELNT
-27 NEINKPLEML
+27 NEINEPLERL
-37 DFKSFDNNKD
+37 DFKSFDNNKE

-71 ENKKEFYAFYQKH
+71 ESKKEFYAFYQER
-84 YSFAHCD
+84 YSFANCD
-91 FAKKK
+91 FTNKK

-104 FKVENHCVSFENF
+104 FKVENKCVSFENF

-160 ANEHLIKQFEKEIE
+160 TNENLIKQFEKEIE
-174 KYNRNKDYFKQIDF
+174 KYNRGKDFSKQIDF
-188 KNLKSVT
+188 KNLKSIT
-195 NKDFHHAPKNSF
+195 HKDFHRAPKGF
-207 IEKIALFYYRADLMS
+207 FEKIALFYYRADLMS

-253 KTESKRQAIF
+253 KSESKRQAIF

-279 TEESDLITAVYN
+279 TEESDLITSVYN

-315 AFKELKDLNDR
+315 AFKDLKDLNDR

-338 LGMQKRH
+338 LGMQKRYKV
-345 QTEGYFYDPLMLV
+345 EGYFYDPLMLV

-384 DGSDFLKAKDDLLEE
+384 DGNDFLKAKEDLLEE
-399 LKNPE
+399 IKDPE
-404 FLFSDDKDKGYK
+404 FLFSDGKDQDYK
-416 VNVFKESLKSMDF
+416 VNVFKEGLKSMDF
-429 KGLKEEVFYASNGH
+429 KGLKEEVFYANSGH

-465 VFCLIRIGD
+465 VFCLIKIGD

-503 IDKSSI
+503 IDRSSI

-517 FDTGWDSTRPSVI
+517 FETGWDSTRPSVI

-551 GVRIESVKNQRQ
+551 GVRIESLKNQRQ

-600 ILKIQ
+600 ILTIK
-605 KESENKGE
+605 KESENGGE
-613 NRGSWREIKLEKT
+613 NRGSWREITLEKT

-636 YRKEQTNALK
+636 YRKEPTSITELPEN
-646 ISPSASFKMSEK
+646 ASFKMSEK
-658 NFKDLKEYF
+658 NFKDLKECF
-667 HLMSEKH
+667 NLMSEKH

-688 LLKEMIQTA
+688 QLKKMIQKA
-697 HFKKVPTWH
+697 HV
-706 YKDLDHMISEIKGK
+706 
-720 KGYTLLKDLI
+720 
-730 QTAHFKKV
+730 KKV
-738 STWHYKDLDHMISE
+738 STWHYKDLDYMISE

-769 ALDSEKIVH
+769 ALDNEKIVH
-778 FKRIKVRADK
+778 FKRIKVKADK
-788 KEELIQTIQE
+788 QEALIKTIQE
-798 VKEYAPLDKET
+798 VKEHAPLDKET
-809 LRIKIAQGE
+809 LIKKIAQGE

-823 TEKHKQDKTFKV
+823 IDKHKQDKTFKV
-835 DEAEL
+835 DDAEL

-852 KAKNCDWLKHVV
+852 KAKDCDWLKHVV
-864 KVESESDFLEELLKI
+864 KVKSEIDFLQELQDQETTK
-879 VETLQENYDFW
+879 TLQENYDFW

-901 LFIPYFNNAA
+901 LFIPYINNVA
-911 ERKFF
+911 ERHFF
-916 PDFIFWLQKGGT
+916 PDFIFWLQKGDT

-938 SKHTDYEHK
+938 TKIAEYQHK
-947 ADAYQLFKDKIFNPK
+947 ADWYKKLFKDKIFNPK
-962 NDPNLKI
+962 NDPHFKI

-977 DKDDVGERYRDDWIK
+977 DKDRVGDNYRDYWIQK
-992 EGELKDF
+992 GKLNDF
-999 FLKQLA
+999 FLTLKD

>member
-1 MAKKKDVTTD
+1 MAKKKDLTSY

-20 AEDELNI
+20 AEDELNT
-27 NEINKPLEML
+27 NEINEPLERL
-37 DFKSFDNNKD
+37 DFKSFDSNKE

-71 ENKKEFYAFYQKH
+71 ENKKEFYAFYQEH
-84 YSFAHCD
+84 YPFANCD
-91 FAKKK
+91 FTHKK
-96 LNPLLKSH
+96 LNHLLKAY

-136 KLVELLSVAIRMG
+136 KLVELLSVAIKMG

-160 ANEHLIKQFEKEIE
+160 ANENLIKQFEKEIE
-174 KYNRNKDYFKQIDF
+174 KYNRGKDFSKQIDF
-188 KNLKSVT
+188 KSLKSVT
-195 NKDFHHAPKNSF
+195 HKDFHRAPKDF
-207 IEKIALFYYRADLMS
+207 FEKITLFYYRADLMN

-253 KTESKRQAIF
+253 KSESKRQAIF

-279 TEESDLITAVYN
+279 TEESDLITSVYN

-315 AFKELKDLNDR
+315 AFKDLKDLNDR

-338 LGMQKRH
+338 LGMQKRYK
-345 QTEGYFYDPLMLV
+345 TEGYFHDPLMLV
-358 FTHSVNVKNSDAE
+358 FTHSVNVENSDAE

-384 DGSDFLKAKDDLLEE
+384 NGNDFVKAKEDLLEE
-399 LKNPE
+399 IKDPE
-404 FLFSDDKDKGYK
+404 FLFSANKDKDYK
-416 VNVFKESLKSMDF
+416 VKVFKEGLKSMDF
-429 KGLKEEVFYASNGH
+429 KGLKEEVFYANSGH

-465 VFCLIRIGD
+465 VFCLIKIGD
-474 ITEWICE
+474 ITEWICG

-503 IDKSSI
+503 IDRSSI

-517 FDTGWDSTRPSVI
+517 FETGWDSTRPSVI

-605 KESENKGE
+605 KESENRGE
-613 NRGSWREIKLEKT
+613 NRGSWREITLEKT
-626 PIKHALFVPC
+626 PIEHKLFVPC
-636 YRKEQTNALK
+636 YRKEPTSILK
-646 ISPSASFKMSEK
+646 IPESASFKMSEK

-667 HLMSEKH
+667 NLMSEKH

-683 PKDYT
+683 PKDYAT
-688 LLKEMIQTA
+688 LKDMIQ
-697 HFKKVPTWH
+697 K
-706 YKDLDHMISEIKGK
+706 
-720 KGYTLLKDLI
+720 
-730 QTAHFKKV
+730 AHFKKV
-738 STWHYKDLDHMISE
+738 STWHYKDLDYMISE

-769 ALDSEKIVH
+769 ALDNEKIVH
-778 FKRIKVRADK
+778 FKRIKVKANK
-788 KEELIQTIQE
+788 QEALVKAIQE
-798 VKEYAPLDKET
+798 VKEHAPLDKET
-809 LRIKIAQGE
+809 LIKKIAQGE

-823 TEKHKQDKTFKV
+823 TEKHKQNKTFKV
-835 DEAEL
+835 GDAEL

-852 KAKNCDWLKHVV
+852 KAKDCDWLKHVV
-864 KVESESDFLEELLKI
+864 KVKSEIDFLQELQDQKTTK
-879 VETLQENYDFW
+879 TLQANYDFW

-901 LFIPYFNNAA
+901 LFIPYINNVA
-911 ERKFF
+911 ERRFF
-916 PDFIFWLQKGGT
+916 PDFIFWLQKGDT

-938 SKHTDYEHK
+938 TKISDYQHK
-947 ADAYQLFKDKIFNPK
+947 ADAYKLFKDKIFNPK
-962 NDPNLKI
+962 NNPHFKI

-977 DKDDVGERYRDDWIK
+977 DKDDVGDNYRDYWIK
-992 EGELKDF
+992 KGKLNDF
-999 FLKQLA
+999 FLTLKD

>member
-1 MAKKKDVTTD
+1 MAKKKQEVRN

-20 AEDELNI
+20 AEEELNA
-27 NEINKPLEML
+27 NEINEPLEML
-37 DFKSFDNNKD
+37 DFKSFDNNKE

-61 MLVAYFRDFK
+61 MLIAYFRDFK

-84 YSFAHCD
+84 YSFANCD

-96 LNPLLKSH
+96 LNPLLKAY

-160 ANEHLIKQFEKEIE
+160 ANENLIKQFEKEIE
-174 KYNRNKDYFKQIDF
+174 KYNRGKDFSKQIDF
-188 KNLKSVT
+188 KNLKSIT
-195 NKDFHHAPKNSF
+195 HKDFYHAPKDSVINQ
-207 IEKIALFYYRADLMS
+207 IALFYYRADLMS

-253 KTESKRQAIF
+253 KSESKRQAIF

-279 TEESDLITAVYN
+279 TEESDLITSVYN

-315 AFKELKDLNDR
+315 AFKDLKDLNDR

-338 LGMQKRH
+338 LGMQKRYK
-345 QTEGYFYDPLMLV
+345 TEGYFYDPLMLV
-358 FTHSVNVKNSDAE
+358 FTHSVNVENSDAE
-371 IFFKTLARVIEND
+371 IFFKTLTRVIEND
-384 DGSDFLKAKDDLLEE
+384 DGNDFVKAKEDLLEE
-399 LKNPE
+399 IKDPE
-404 FLFSDDKDKGYK
+404 FLFSVNKNKDYK
-416 VNVFKESLKSMDF
+416 VKVFKEGLKSMDF

-517 FDTGWDSTRPSVI
+517 FETGWDSTRPSVI

-600 ILKIQ
+600 ILKFQ

-636 YRKEQTNALK
+636 YRKEQTSITELPEN
-646 ISPSASFKMSEK
+646 ASFKMSEK

-667 HLMSEKH
+667 NLMSEKH

-683 PKDYT
+683 PKDYAT
-688 LLKEMIQTA
+688 LKDMIQT
-697 HFKKVPTWH
+697 K
-706 YKDLDHMISEIKGK
+706 
-720 KGYTLLKDLI
+720 
-730 QTAHFKKV
+730 HFKKV
-738 STWHYKDLDHMISE
+738 STWHYKDLDYMIAE

-769 ALDSEKIVH
+769 ALDNEKIVH
-778 FKRIKVRADK
+778 FKRIKVKADK
-788 KEELIQTIQE
+788 QEALIKTIQE
-798 VKEYAPLDKET
+798 VKEHAPLDKET
-809 LRIKIAQGE
+809 LIKKIAQGE
-818 IDPYD
+818 IDLD
-823 TEKHKQDKTFKV
+823 DIEKHKQNRTFEV
-835 DEAEL
+835 DDAEL

-852 KAKNCDWLKHVV
+852 KAKDCDWLKHVV
-864 KVESESDFLEELLKI
+864 KVKSEIDFLQELQDQETTK
-879 VETLQENYDFW
+879 TLQENYDFW

-901 LFIPYFNNAA
+901 LFIPYINNVA
-911 ERKFF
+911 ERRFF
-916 PDFIFWLQKGGT
+916 PDFIFWLQKGDT

-938 SKHTDYEHK
+938 NKHTDYEHK
-947 ADAYQLFKDKIFNPK
+947 ADAYKLFKDKIFNPK
-962 NDPNLKI
+962 NNPHFKIKKI

-977 DKDDVGERYRDDWIK
+977 DKDDVGDNYRDYWIQK
-992 EGELKDF
+992 GKLNDF
-999 FLKQLA
+999 FLTLKD

>member
-1 MAKKKDVTTD
+1 MAKKKDLTTAY

-20 AEDELNI
+20 AEDELNT
-27 NEINKPLEML
+27 NEINEPLEML
-37 DFKSFDNNKD
+37 DFKSFDNNKE

-61 MLVAYFRDFK
+61 VLVAYFRDFK

-84 YSFAHCD
+84 YSFANCD

-104 FKVENHCVSFENF
+104 FKVENHCVRFENF

-149 LIPKKNIMFFS
+149 LILKKNIMFFS
-160 ANEHLIKQFEKEIE
+160 ANENLIKQFEKEIE
-174 KYNRNKDYFKQIDF
+174 KYNRNKDYSKQIDF

-195 NKDFHHAPKNSF
+195 NKDFYHAPKNSF
-207 IEKIALFYYRADLMS
+207 IEKIVLFYYRADLMN

-306 VLLKKNNLN
+306 VLLKKNNLS

-338 LGMQKRH
+338 LGMQKRYKV
-345 QTEGYFYDPLMLV
+345 EGYFHDPLMLV
-358 FTHSVNVKNSDAE
+358 FTHSVNVENSDAE

-384 DGSDFLKAKDDLLEE
+384 DRSDFLKAKDELLEE
-399 LKNPE
+399 LKEPE

-465 VFCLIRIGD
+465 VFCLIKIGD

-503 IDKSSI
+503 IDKSGI

-570 DEAIKKD
+570 DPSIKKA

-600 ILKIQ
+600 ILKFQ

-646 ISPSASFKMSEK
+646 IPQSASFKMSEK
-658 NFKDLKEYF
+658 NFKDLKEHF

-674 FILKHEIYD
+674 FILKHEIYN
-683 PKDYT
+683 PKDYE
-688 LLKEMIQTA
+688 LLKDMIQKE

-706 YKDLDHMISEIKGK
+706 YKDLD
-720 KGYTLLKDLI
+720 Y
-730 QTAHFKKV
+730 
-738 STWHYKDLDHMISE
+738 MISE

-778 FKRIKVRADK
+778 FKRIKVKADK
-788 KEELIQTIQE
+788 KEKLIQTIQE
-798 VKEYAPLDKET
+798 VKEYAPLDKE
-809 LRIKIAQGE
+809 RIKIVQGE

-823 TEKHKQDKTFKV
+823 TEKHKQDRTFKV
-835 DEAEL
+835 DDAEL

-864 KVESESDFLEELLKI
+864 KVKSESDFLEELLKI
-879 VETLQENYDFW
+879 TETLQENYDFW

-901 LFIPYFNNAA
+901 LFIPYIDNVT

-977 DKDDVGERYRDDWIK
+977 NKDRVPDGYKDHWIEK
-992 EGELKDF
+992 GKLEYF
-999 FLKQLA
+999 FLDLNN